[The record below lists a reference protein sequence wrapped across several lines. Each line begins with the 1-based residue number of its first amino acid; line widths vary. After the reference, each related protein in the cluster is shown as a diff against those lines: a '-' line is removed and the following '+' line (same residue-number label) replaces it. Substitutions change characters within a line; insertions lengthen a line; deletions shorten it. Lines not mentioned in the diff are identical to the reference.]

1 MAKNLYSLSPERLP
15 KKKAQ
20 DITAGAASISS
31 TPSRNRRS
39 NTLDMKNQS
48 IDQRTLAEAKRN
60 GMSVGD
66 IQKIVDYSE
75 KKDYVGNNI
84 GKDLSSYKATREKL
98 RKAQNLDMGVQEV
111 MSANNTA
118 DIDEKNRI
126 MNKYGINEK
135 EFDDY
140 YSTYEDKQRREAAEK
155 LRKEN
160 EQFAKDHV
168 VLGSL
173 KSLGTN
179 LLSGFEGIANLTALK
194 NEGWQEAL
202 EKKKAEHQRKYNND
216 EQYRNSVKGELN
228 QIFLEGVKPQDKNTK
243 ISTDKDFLMSDATQ
257 SLRQGVSS
265 NIDSNIGKAAYDV
278 GMGVA
283 DQGLQYLLAALTGGS
298 TAVASGLQAGQ
309 VANESAKRSL
319 QNGNSAAQAGTTGL
333 GSAAITYALGK
344 FGADKIIESA
354 TKGAAKNWGAGNI
367 LKNTALSM
375 LGEGIEEGA
384 ENVLANEVDKLA
396 AKRHGGISNQAQMVK
411 DYVEQGYDREE
422 AEKLAQIDRWKEIGQ
437 DALIG
442 GAVGG
447 LLSGAQ
453 YGSARIG
460 ENRSN
465 AVPKI
470 KGEKV
475 NYQKTMDMSVEGA
488 DQLESR
494 THNVPLL
501 EDRGAN
507 DGSVVYGQQTQPTSV
522 GMQNRPLL
530 NDNGNN
536 DGSVIRLNDKTTE
549 TNPGV
554 MYANEPK
561 YTSLDERA
569 LINVRFEELLNSPI
583 ISGLNQ
589 SQTERYR
596 TLKQMQNQGTATPK
610 QLAYIDNIE
619 SNILTQAYIDV
630 QNGYGTRQ
638 EIDYDVNAQT
648 PYSENPDNSYNIYTE
663 PTVNNAL
670 NEQKST
676 PKVEP
681 QIKQTNT
688 QTTKKGG
695 KIEQRI
701 RDIAQSGI
709 NNGLSVDEAMENAYN
724 TVIKEVL
731 GSPSKT
737 AKFHKVFNKVNNE
750 YINNGAYDS
759 NNTQEVKAENRV
771 KQPKQ
776 TNENVKFGTINLNEN
791 VEATPNVQNVE
802 QTTNGTKAPDNFL
815 NQNNDSNYDA
825 QVGDGDIRNRGYYD
839 SVDLPKDF
847 KEQLN
852 EKTYRQLT
860 NASTIKKANETL
872 NSTSD
877 LWELKDKYTK
887 LLNEQDASSV
897 VIGYELT
904 KRFIDEGRQDIAVDV
919 LDDLSKSLSR
929 AGQFTQAAYITALRN
944 DPIAVLYAMNKEI
957 NKINEV
963 GAKKFKD
970 WQDFKLTDEEVSALN
985 NVAPGDTKAIQDITD
1000 SIYSRIA
1007 AEHPHTMWEKFYD
1020 LTKTFMLFNPRTH
1033 IRNIAAN
1040 AISQPVRSATDR
1052 VKAALEIGY
1061 QLFDKNYK
1069 RTSSLTG
1076 GNKITDKIA
1085 NDVFENAVRSNL
1097 ELNGGKYEESG
1108 LSRVQRES
1116 PLWKDNKIIG
1126 EQTNKVTQE
1135 LAKKTTNVLNAL
1147 DRVTGGYLNEKTG
1160 IVDSMKDFS
1169 ENQVTGSNLENLRRF
1184 NYLLLG
1190 EIEDTPFVKQNFVN
1204 SLSNYLAANN
1214 ITSIDDVPQ
1223 EAINLAYD
1231 EALKATFKDD
1241 NALSNTLSTL
1251 KKKMGKVGDVIL
1263 PFTKTPANLAMRG
1276 LEYSPAGFVK
1286 TFNDFANTKK
1296 ANKGTMTNADIS
1308 RFLGD
1313 LSKNITGTGMILL
1326 GYSLAKNGII
1336 TGGYSE
1342 DKNERNWQKLKGYQP
1357 NAFHIGNKYY
1367 TYDWAQ
1373 PSSIPLIIGTAIY
1386 EGMNKMEKEE
1396 ASEYEALTQGAK
1408 SLGQGLINASDAW
1421 FNLSPLQNVA
1431 NILGGGDNASY
1442 GNSSPATNILE
1453 TVAEYPQTLIPSV
1466 LGATARANDT
1476 TIRNTYDSTSYANT
1490 YVNKMKAKIPGLS
1503 KTLPASYDVWGEER
1517 KRGTDEDAFV
1527 SQFIN
1532 PGTLGYYNEANRDV
1546 DNYIDGLYESIK
1558 GNENLKDTQVLPRQA
1573 SNKVTING
1581 EEKKLNNV
1589 EYSLRQKTLGEKQK
1603 ELVRA
1608 FSKVADGLTP
1618 EEQAKA
1624 LDKIYSV
1631 ANADTNSKLYGIEP
1645 DMGKEAKEHFDKGAD
1660 EYARYLKESALTAR
1674 EKAKEEAFIN
1684 KINEEIGTDIS
1695 ASTYKTYKERV
1706 PSLTNNDIKAVE
1718 TLKSKY
1724 DLSSQSKKITALAN
1738 LNATDEEKSRYL
1750 RMMLSDSS
1758 LDSGYVKRGIETLG
1772 EENLYNIY
1780 LYKAIATKYDGKD
1793 NNSLSKKEIEAF
1805 VTDNFDTKEEQ
1816 DTWRYILSNPKK

>member
-1 MAKNLYSLSPERLP
+1 MGTKNLYSLSPERLP

-39 NTLDMKNQS
+39 NTLDMKNQN

-84 GKDLSSYKATREKL
+84 GKDLSSYKATKENL
-98 RKAQNLDMGVQEV
+98 RKAQNLDMGVQDV
-111 MSANNTA
+111 VSANNTA

-140 YSTYEDKQRREAAEK
+140 YSTYEDKQRRETAEK
-155 LRKEN
+155 LRQEN

-243 ISTDKDFLMSDATQ
+243 ISADKDFLMSDATQ

-354 TKGAAKNWGAGNI
+354 TKGAAKNWGAENI

-396 AKRHGGISNQAQMVK
+396 AKRYGGISNQAQMVK
-411 DYVEQGYDREE
+411 DYVDQGYDREE
-422 AEKLAQIDRWKEIGQ
+422 AERLARNDRWKEIGQ

-453 YGSARIG
+453 YGSARIS

-475 NYQKTMDMSVEGA
+475 NYQKPMDMSVDLG
-488 DQLESR
+488 QLESK
-494 THNVPLL
+494 TYNAPLL

-507 DGSVVYGQQTQPTSV
+507 DGSVIILDDS
-522 GMQNRPLL
+522 
-530 NDNGNN
+530 
-536 DGSVIRLNDKTTE
+536 K
-549 TNPGV
+549 NPGV

-561 YTSLDERA
+561 YQSLDETA
-569 LINVRFEELLNSPI
+569 LTNIRTEELLNAPVI
-583 ISGLNQ
+583 DGL
-589 SQTERYR
+589 TKKKTDKYR
-596 TLKQMQNQGTATPK
+596 TSKQRQIEGTATPNEIKYVK
-610 QLAYIDNIE
+610 QVEKGVFDKATD
-619 SNILTQAYIDV
+619 DV
-630 QNGYGTRQ
+630 KNGYGSRQ
-638 EIDYDVNAQT
+638 EIEYDVNAQNNNIAT
-648 PYSENPDNSYNIYTE
+648 NQADINNVVQDIVNNNVRNTQKKVAESVKQSPTNQPNVDNVIPNINQE
-663 PTVNNAL
+663 PTNNVNN
-670 NEQKST
+670 QKV
-676 PKVEP
+676 K
-681 QIKQTNT
+681 
-688 QTTKKGG
+688 
-695 KIEQRI
+695 
-701 RDIAQSGI
+701 
-709 NNGLSVDEAMENAYN
+709 NN
-724 TVIKEVL
+724 K
-731 GSPSKT
+731 P
-737 AKFHKVFNKVNNE
+737 
-750 YINNGAYDS
+750 
-759 NNTQEVKAENRV
+759 
-771 KQPKQ
+771 
-776 TNENVKFGTINLNEN
+776 NENVEFGTINLNEN
-791 VEATPNVQNVE
+791 VEPTPNVQNVE

-825 QVGDGDIRNRGYYD
+825 QVGDGNIRNRGYYD

-957 NKINEV
+957 NKINEA

-1007 AEHPHTMWEKFYD
+1007 AEHPHTKWEKFYD

-1061 QLFDKNYK
+1061 QLFDKNYG
-1069 RTSSLTG
+1069 RTSSLIG
-1076 GNKITDKIA
+1076 GNKTTDKIA
-1085 NDVFENAVRSNL
+1085 NDIFESTIRSNL
-1097 ELNGGKYEESG
+1097 ESNGGKYEESG

-1116 PLWKDNKIIG
+1116 PLWKDNKLIG

-1169 ENQVTGSNLENLRRF
+1169 ENQVTGSTLENLRRF

-1204 SLSNYLAANN
+1204 SLSNYLAAKN

-1251 KKKMGKVGDVIL
+1251 KKKMGKIGDVIL

-1276 LEYSPAGFVK
+1276 FEYSPAGFVK

-1313 LSKNITGTGMILL
+1313 LSKNITGSGMILL
-1326 GYSLAKNGII
+1326 GYSLAKSGII

-1342 DKNERNWQKLKGYQP
+1342 NENERNWQKLKGYQP

-1396 ASEYEALTQGAK
+1396 ASEYEALINGAK

-1421 FNLSPLQNVA
+1421 FNLSPLQSVS
-1431 NILGGGDNASY
+1431 NILGGGENASY
-1442 GNSSPATNILE
+1442 GNTSPATNILK
-1453 TVAEYPQTLIPSV
+1453 TLAEYPQTLIPAVS
-1466 LGATARANDT
+1466 GATARTNDT

-1490 YVNKMKAKIPGLS
+1490 YVNKMKSKIPGLS
-1503 KTLPASYDVWGEER
+1503 KTLPASYDVWGRER

-1532 PGTLGYYNEANRDV
+1532 PGTFGYYNDADSDV

-1624 LDKIYSV
+1624 LDKIYSA
-1631 ANADTNSKLYGIEP
+1631 ANVDTNSKLYGIEP

-1724 DLSSQSKKITALAN
+1724 DLSSQSNKITALAN

-1758 LDSGYVKRGIETLG
+1758 LDAGYVKRGIETLG

>member
-31 TPSRNRRS
+31 TPSRKRRS
-39 NTLDMKNQS
+39 NTLDMKNQN

-84 GKDLSSYKATREKL
+84 GKDLSSYKATRENL

-111 MSANNTA
+111 VSANNTA

-140 YSTYEDKQRREAAEK
+140 YSTYEDKQRRETAEK
-155 LRKEN
+155 LRQEN

-354 TKGAAKNWGAGNI
+354 TKGAAKKWGAENI

-396 AKRHGGISNQAQMVK
+396 AKRYGGISNQAQMVK
-411 DYVEQGYDREE
+411 DYVDQGYDREE
-422 AEKLAQIDRWKEIGQ
+422 AERLARNDRLKEIGQ

-475 NYQKTMDMSVEGA
+475 NYQKPMDMSVDLG
-488 DQLESR
+488 QLESK
-494 THNVPLL
+494 TYNAPLL

-507 DGSVVYGQQTQPTSV
+507 DGSVII
-522 GMQNRPLL
+522 LD
-530 NDNGNN
+530 DN
-536 DGSVIRLNDKTTE
+536 K
-549 TNPGV
+549 NPGV

-561 YTSLDERA
+561 YQSLDETA
-569 LINVRFEELLNSPI
+569 LTNIRTEELLNAPVI
-583 ISGLNQ
+583 DGL
-589 SQTERYR
+589 TKKKTDKYR
-596 TLKQMQNQGTATPK
+596 TSKQRQIEGTATPNEIKYVK
-610 QLAYIDNIE
+610 QVEKGVFAKATD
-619 SNILTQAYIDV
+619 DV
-630 QNGYGTRQ
+630 KNGYGSRQ
-638 EIDYDVNAQT
+638 EIEYDVNAQ
-648 PYSENPDNSYNIYTE
+648 NNNIATNQADINNVVQDI
-663 PTVNNAL
+663 VNN
-670 NEQKST
+670 N
-676 PKVEP
+676 VR
-681 QIKQTNT
+681 NT
-688 QTTKKGG
+688 QKKVAESV
-695 KIEQRI
+695 K
-701 RDIAQSGI
+701 QSPINQPNVDNVIPNINQEPI
-709 NNGLSVDEAMENAYN
+709 NN
-724 TVIKEVL
+724 
-731 GSPSKT
+731 
-737 AKFHKVFNKVNNE
+737 VNNQKVK
-750 YINNGAYDS
+750 NN
-759 NNTQEVKAENRV
+759 K
-771 KQPKQ
+771 P
-776 TNENVKFGTINLNEN
+776 NENVEFSTINLNEN
-791 VEATPNVQNVE
+791 VEPTPNVQNVE
-802 QTTNGTKAPDNFL
+802 QTTNGTKAPTNFL

-825 QVGDGDIRNRGYYD
+825 QVGDGNIRNRGYYD

-887 LLNEQDASSV
+887 LLNEQDASSAV
-897 VIGYELT
+897 VGYELA
-904 KRFIDEGRQDIAVDV
+904 KRFIDEGRQDIAVDIV
-919 LDDLSKSLSR
+919 DELSKSMTR

-957 NKINEV
+957 NKINEA

-985 NVAPGDTKAIQDITD
+985 NVTPGDTKAIQDITD

-1007 AEHPHTMWEKFYD
+1007 AEHPHTKWEKFYD

-1061 QLFDKNYK
+1061 QLFDKNYG
-1069 RTSSLTG
+1069 RTSSLIG
-1076 GNKITDKIA
+1076 GNKTTDKIA
-1085 NDVFENAVRSNL
+1085 NDIFENAVRSDL
-1097 ELNGGKYEESG
+1097 ESNGGKYEESG

-1116 PLWKDNKIIG
+1116 PLWKDNKVIG

-1169 ENQVTGSNLENLRRF
+1169 ENQVTGSTLENLRRF

-1204 SLSNYLAANN
+1204 SLSNYLAAKN

-1251 KKKMGKVGDVIL
+1251 KKKMGKIGDVIL

-1276 LEYSPAGFVK
+1276 FEYSPAGFVK

-1313 LSKNITGTGMILL
+1313 LSKNITGSGMILL

-1386 EGMNKMEKEE
+1386 EGINKMEKEE
-1396 ASEYEALTQGAK
+1396 SSEFEALTQGAK

-1442 GNSSPATNILE
+1442 GNTSPATNILE

-1476 TIRNTYDSTSYANT
+1476 TIRNAYDSTSYANT
-1490 YVNKMKAKIPGLS
+1490 YVNKMKSKIPGLS

-1517 KRGTDEDAFV
+1517 KRGTDEDAVV

-1532 PGTLGYYNEANRDV
+1532 PGTLGYYNEANSDV

-1608 FSKVADGLTP
+1608 FSKVAEGLTP

-1624 LDKIYSV
+1624 LDKIYSA
-1631 ANADTNSKLYGIEP
+1631 ANVDTNSKLYGIEP

-1724 DLSSQSKKITALAN
+1724 DLSSQSKKITALSN
-1738 LNATDEEKSRYL
+1738 INATDEEKSRYL

-1758 LDSGYVKRGIETLG
+1758 LDAGYVQRGIETLG

-1816 DTWRYILSNPKK
+1816 DTWRYILTNPKK

>member
-1 MAKNLYSLSPERLP
+1 MGTKNLYSLSPERLP

-39 NTLDMKNQS
+39 NTLDMKNQN

-84 GKDLSSYKATREKL
+84 GKDLSSYKATKENL
-98 RKAQNLDMGVQEV
+98 RKAQNLDMGVQDV
-111 MSANNTA
+111 VSANNTA

-140 YSTYEDKQRREAAEK
+140 YSTYEDKQRRETAEK
-155 LRKEN
+155 LRQEN

-344 FGADKIIESA
+344 FGADKIIEAA
-354 TKGAAKNWGAGNI
+354 TKGAAKNWGAENI

-384 ENVLANEVDKLA
+384 ENVLANQVDKLA
-396 AKRHGGISNQAQMVK
+396 AKRYGGISNQAQMVK
-411 DYVEQGYDREE
+411 DYVDQGYDREE
-422 AEKLAQIDRWKEIGQ
+422 AERLARNDRLKEIGQ

-453 YGSARIG
+453 YGSARIS

-475 NYQKTMDMSVEGA
+475 NYQKPMDMSVDLG
-488 DQLESR
+488 QLESK
-494 THNVPLL
+494 TYNAPLL

-507 DGSVVYGQQTQPTSV
+507 DGSVIILDDS
-522 GMQNRPLL
+522 
-530 NDNGNN
+530 
-536 DGSVIRLNDKTTE
+536 K
-549 TNPGV
+549 NPGV

-561 YTSLDERA
+561 YQSLDETA
-569 LINVRFEELLNSPI
+569 LTNIRTEELLNAPVI
-583 ISGLNQ
+583 DGL
-589 SQTERYR
+589 TKKKTDKYR
-596 TLKQMQNQGTATPK
+596 TSKQRQIEGTATPNEIKYVK
-610 QLAYIDNIE
+610 QVEKGVFDKATD
-619 SNILTQAYIDV
+619 DV
-630 QNGYGTRQ
+630 KNGYGSRQ
-638 EIDYDVNAQT
+638 EIEYDVNAQ
-648 PYSENPDNSYNIYTE
+648 NNNIATNQADINNVVQDI
-663 PTVNNAL
+663 VNN
-670 NEQKST
+670 N
-676 PKVEP
+676 VR
-681 QIKQTNT
+681 NT
-688 QTTKKGG
+688 QKKVAESV
-695 KIEQRI
+695 K
-701 RDIAQSGI
+701 QSPTNQPNVDNVIPNINQEPI
-709 NNGLSVDEAMENAYN
+709 NN
-724 TVIKEVL
+724 
-731 GSPSKT
+731 
-737 AKFHKVFNKVNNE
+737 VNNQKVK
-750 YINNGAYDS
+750 NN
-759 NNTQEVKAENRV
+759 K
-771 KQPKQ
+771 P
-776 TNENVKFGTINLNEN
+776 NENVEFGTINLNEN
-791 VEATPNVQNVE
+791 VEPTPNVQNVE

-825 QVGDGDIRNRGYYD
+825 QVGDGNIRNRGYYD

-957 NKINEV
+957 NKINEA

-1007 AEHPHTMWEKFYD
+1007 AEHPHTKWEKFYD
-1020 LTKTFMLFNPRTH
+1020 VTKTFMLFNPRTH

-1061 QLFDKNYK
+1061 QLFDKNYG
-1069 RTSSLTG
+1069 RTSSLVG
-1076 GNKITDKIA
+1076 GNKTTDKIA
-1085 NDVFENAVRSNL
+1085 NDIFENAVRSNL
-1097 ELNGGKYEESG
+1097 ESNGGKYEESG

-1116 PLWKDNKIIG
+1116 PLWKDNKVIG

-1169 ENQVTGSNLENLRRF
+1169 ENQVTGSTLENLRRF

-1204 SLSNYLAANN
+1204 SLSNYLAAKN

-1276 LEYSPAGFVK
+1276 FEYSPAGFVK

-1296 ANKGTMTNADIS
+1296 TNKGTMTNADIS

-1313 LSKNITGTGMILL
+1313 LSKNITGSGMILL
-1326 GYSLAKNGII
+1326 GYSLAKSGII

-1342 DKNERNWQKLKGYQP
+1342 NENERNWQKLKGYQP

-1421 FNLSPLQNVA
+1421 FNLSPLQSVS
-1431 NILGGGDNASY
+1431 NILGGGENASY
-1442 GNSSPATNILE
+1442 GNTSPATNILK
-1453 TVAEYPQTLIPSV
+1453 TLAEYPQTLIPAVS
-1466 LGATARANDT
+1466 GATARTNDT

-1490 YVNKMKAKIPGLS
+1490 YVNKMKSKIPGLS
-1503 KTLPASYDVWGEER
+1503 KTLPASYDVWGRER

-1532 PGTLGYYNEANRDV
+1532 PGTFGYYNDADSDV

-1608 FSKVADGLTP
+1608 FSKVAEGLTP

-1624 LDKIYSV
+1624 LDKIYSA
-1631 ANADTNSKLYGIEP
+1631 ANVDTNSKLYGIEP

-1724 DLSSQSKKITALAN
+1724 DLSSQSNKITALAN

-1758 LDSGYVKRGIETLG
+1758 LDAGYVKRGIETLG

>member
-15 KKKAQ
+15 KKKTQ

-84 GKDLSSYKATREKL
+84 GKDLSSYKATRENL

-111 MSANNTA
+111 VSANNTA

-140 YSTYEDKQRREAAEK
+140 YSTYEEKQRRETAEK

-243 ISTDKDFLMSDATQ
+243 ISADKDFLMSDATQ

-354 TKGAAKNWGAGNI
+354 TKGAAKNWGAENI

-396 AKRHGGISNQAQMVK
+396 AKGYGGISNQAQMVK
-411 DYVEQGYDREE
+411 DYVDQGYDREE
-422 AEKLAQIDRWKEIGQ
+422 AERLAQNDRWKEIGQ

-460 ENRSN
+460 ENRRN
-465 AVPKI
+465 TVPKI

-475 NYQKTMDMSVEGA
+475 NYQKPMDMSVDLG
-488 DQLESR
+488 QLESR
-494 THNVPLL
+494 TYNAPLL

-507 DGSVVYGQQTQPTSV
+507 DGSVIILDDS
-522 GMQNRPLL
+522 
-530 NDNGNN
+530 
-536 DGSVIRLNDKTTE
+536 K
-549 TNPGV
+549 NPGV

-561 YTSLDERA
+561 YQSLDETA
-569 LINVRFEELLNSPI
+569 LTNIRTEELLNAPVI
-583 ISGLNQ
+583 DGL
-589 SQTERYR
+589 TKKKTDKYR
-596 TLKQMQNQGTATPK
+596 TSKQRQIEGTATPNEIKYVK
-610 QLAYIDNIE
+610 QVEKGVFDKATD
-619 SNILTQAYIDV
+619 DV
-630 QNGYGTRQ
+630 KNGYGSRQ
-638 EIDYDVNAQT
+638 EIEYDVNAQ
-648 PYSENPDNSYNIYTE
+648 NNNIVTNQADINNVAQDI
-663 PTVNNAL
+663 VNN
-670 NEQKST
+670 N
-676 PKVEP
+676 VR
-681 QIKQTNT
+681 N
-688 QTTKKGG
+688 TKKNVAESV
-695 KIEQRI
+695 K
-701 RDIAQSGI
+701 QSPINQPNVDNVIPNINREPI
-709 NNGLSVDEAMENAYN
+709 NN
-724 TVIKEVL
+724 
-731 GSPSKT
+731 
-737 AKFHKVFNKVNNE
+737 VNNQKVK
-750 YINNGAYDS
+750 NN
-759 NNTQEVKAENRV
+759 K
-771 KQPKQ
+771 P
-776 TNENVKFGTINLNEN
+776 NENVEFGTINLNEN
-791 VEATPNVQNVE
+791 VEPTLNVQNVE

-825 QVGDGDIRNRGYYD
+825 QVGDGNIRNRGYYD

-860 NASTIKKANETL
+860 NASTIEKANETL

-877 LWELKDKYTK
+877 LWELKDKYSK
-887 LLNEQDASSV
+887 LLNEQDASSAV
-897 VIGYELT
+897 VGYELA
-904 KRFIDEGRQDIAVDV
+904 KRFIDEGRQDIAVDIV
-919 LDDLSKSLSR
+919 DELSKSMTR

-957 NKINEV
+957 NKINEA

-1007 AEHPHTMWEKFYD
+1007 AEHPHTKWEKFYD
-1020 LTKTFMLFNPRTH
+1020 VTKTFMLFNPRTH

-1061 QLFDKNYK
+1061 QLFDKNYG
-1069 RTSSLTG
+1069 RTSSLIG
-1076 GNKITDKIA
+1076 GNKTTDKIA
-1085 NDVFENAVRSNL
+1085 NDIFENTIRSKL
-1097 ELNGGKYEESG
+1097 ESNGGKYEESG

-1116 PLWKDNKIIG
+1116 PLWKDNKVIG

-1169 ENQVTGSNLENLRRF
+1169 ENQVTGSTLENLRRF

-1204 SLSNYLAANN
+1204 SLSNYLAAKN

-1251 KKKMGKVGDVIL
+1251 KKKMGKIGDVIL

-1276 LEYSPAGFVK
+1276 FEYSPAGFVK

-1313 LSKNITGTGMILL
+1313 LSKNITGSGMILL
-1326 GYSLAKNGII
+1326 GYSLAKSGII

-1342 DKNERNWQKLKGYQP
+1342 NENERNWQKLKGYQP

-1386 EGMNKMEKEE
+1386 EGINKMEKEE
-1396 ASEYEALTQGAK
+1396 SSEYEALTNGVK

-1421 FNLSPLQNVA
+1421 FNLSPLQSVS
-1431 NILGGGDNASY
+1431 NILGGGENASY
-1442 GNSSPATNILE
+1442 GNTSPATNILK
-1453 TVAEYPQTLIPSV
+1453 TLAEYPQALIPSV
-1466 LGATARANDT
+1466 SGATARTNDT
-1476 TIRNTYDSTSYANT
+1476 TIRNTNDSTSYANT

-1503 KTLPASYDVWGEER
+1503 KTLPASYDVWGRER

-1532 PGTLGYYNEANRDV
+1532 PGTFGYYNDADSDV

-1608 FSKVADGLTP
+1608 FSKVAEGLTP

-1624 LDKIYSV
+1624 LDMIYSV

-1724 DLSSQSKKITALAN
+1724 DLSSQSNKITALAN

-1750 RMMLSDSS
+1750 RMMLPDSS

>member
-1 MAKNLYSLSPERLP
+1 MGTKNLYSLSPERLP

-39 NTLDMKNQS
+39 NTLDMKNQN

-84 GKDLSSYKATREKL
+84 GKDLSSYKATRENL
-98 RKAQNLDMGVQEV
+98 RKAQNLDMGVQDV
-111 MSANNTA
+111 VSANNTA

-140 YSTYEDKQRREAAEK
+140 YSTYEDKQRRETAEK
-155 LRKEN
+155 LRQEN

-344 FGADKIIESA
+344 FGADKIIEAA
-354 TKGAAKNWGAGNI
+354 TKGAAKNWGAENI

-384 ENVLANEVDKLA
+384 ENVLANQVDKLA
-396 AKRHGGISNQAQMVK
+396 AKRYGGIPNQAQMVK
-411 DYVEQGYDREE
+411 DYVDQGYDREE
-422 AEKLAQIDRWKEIGQ
+422 AERLARNDRLKEIGQ

-453 YGSARIG
+453 YGSARIS

-475 NYQKTMDMSVEGA
+475 NYQKPMDMSVDLG
-488 DQLESR
+488 QLESK
-494 THNVPLL
+494 TYNAPLL

-507 DGSVVYGQQTQPTSV
+507 DGSVIILDDS
-522 GMQNRPLL
+522 
-530 NDNGNN
+530 
-536 DGSVIRLNDKTTE
+536 K
-549 TNPGV
+549 NPGV

-561 YTSLDERA
+561 YQSLDETA
-569 LINVRFEELLNSPI
+569 LTNIRTEELLNAPVI
-583 ISGLNQ
+583 DGL
-589 SQTERYR
+589 TKKKTDKYR
-596 TLKQMQNQGTATPK
+596 TSKQRQIEGTATPNEIKYVK
-610 QLAYIDNIE
+610 QVEKGVFDKATD
-619 SNILTQAYIDV
+619 DV
-630 QNGYGTRQ
+630 KNGYGSRQ
-638 EIDYDVNAQT
+638 EIEYDVNAQ
-648 PYSENPDNSYNIYTE
+648 NNNIATNQADINNVVQDI
-663 PTVNNAL
+663 VNN
-670 NEQKST
+670 N
-676 PKVEP
+676 VR
-681 QIKQTNT
+681 NT
-688 QTTKKGG
+688 QKKVDESV
-695 KIEQRI
+695 K
-701 RDIAQSGI
+701 QSPTNQPNVDNVIPNINQEPI
-709 NNGLSVDEAMENAYN
+709 NNVSNQ
-724 TVIKEVL
+724 
-731 GSPSKT
+731 
-737 AKFHKVFNKVNNE
+737 KVKNNK
-750 YINNGAYDS
+750 
-759 NNTQEVKAENRV
+759 
-771 KQPKQ
+771 P
-776 TNENVKFGTINLNEN
+776 NENVEFGTIYLNEN
-791 VEATPNVQNVE
+791 VEPTLNVQNVE

-825 QVGDGDIRNRGYYD
+825 QVGDGNIRNRGYYD

-872 NSTSD
+872 NSTSN

-957 NKINEV
+957 NKINEA

-985 NVAPGDTKAIQDITD
+985 NVTPGDTKAIQDITD

-1007 AEHPHTMWEKFYD
+1007 AEHPHTKWEKFYD

-1061 QLFDKNYK
+1061 QLFDKNYG
-1069 RTSSLTG
+1069 RTSSLVG
-1076 GNKITDKIA
+1076 GNKTTDKIA
-1085 NDVFENAVRSNL
+1085 NDIFENAVRSNL
-1097 ELNGGKYEESG
+1097 ESNGGKYEESG

-1116 PLWKDNKIIG
+1116 PLWKDNKVIG

-1147 DRVTGGYLNEKTG
+1147 DRVTGGYLNKKTG

-1204 SLSNYLAANN
+1204 SLSNYLAAKN

-1251 KKKMGKVGDVIL
+1251 KKKMGKIGDVIL

-1276 LEYSPAGFVK
+1276 FEYSPAGFVK

-1313 LSKNITGTGMILL
+1313 LSKNITGSGMILL
-1326 GYSLAKNGII
+1326 GYSLAKSGII

-1342 DKNERNWQKLKGYQP
+1342 NENERNWQKLKGYQP

-1396 ASEYEALTQGAK
+1396 ASEFEALTQGAK

-1421 FNLSPLQNVA
+1421 FNLSPLQSVS
-1431 NILGGGDNASY
+1431 NILGGGENASY
-1442 GNSSPATNILE
+1442 GNTSPATNILK
-1453 TVAEYPQTLIPSV
+1453 TLAEYPQTLIPAVS
-1466 LGATARANDT
+1466 GATARTNDT

-1490 YVNKMKAKIPGLS
+1490 YVNKMKSKIPGLS
-1503 KTLPASYDVWGEER
+1503 KTLPASYDVWGRER

-1532 PGTLGYYNEANRDV
+1532 PGTFGYYNDADSDV

-1558 GNENLKDTQVLPRQA
+1558 ENENLKDTQVLPRQA

-1624 LDKIYSV
+1624 LDKIYSA
-1631 ANADTNSKLYGIEP
+1631 ANVDTNSKLYGIEP

-1660 EYARYLKESALTAR
+1660 EYAKYLKESALTAR

-1724 DLSSQSKKITALAN
+1724 DLSSQSNKITALAN

-1758 LDSGYVKRGIETLG
+1758 LDAGYVKRGIETLG

>member
-1 MAKNLYSLSPERLP
+1 MGTKNLYSLSPERLP

-39 NTLDMKNQS
+39 NTLDMKNQN

-84 GKDLSSYKATREKL
+84 GKDLSSYKATKENL
-98 RKAQNLDMGVQEV
+98 RKAQNLDMGVQDV
-111 MSANNTA
+111 VSANNTA

-140 YSTYEDKQRREAAEK
+140 YSTYEDKQRRETAEK
-155 LRKEN
+155 LRQEN

-344 FGADKIIESA
+344 FGADKIIEAA
-354 TKGAAKNWGAGNI
+354 TKGAAKNWGAENI

-384 ENVLANEVDKLA
+384 ENVLANQVDKLA
-396 AKRHGGISNQAQMVK
+396 AKRYGGISNQAQMVK
-411 DYVEQGYDREE
+411 DYVDQGYDREE
-422 AEKLAQIDRWKEIGQ
+422 AERLARNDRLKEIGQ

-453 YGSARIG
+453 YGSARIS

-475 NYQKTMDMSVEGA
+475 NYQKPMDMSVDLG
-488 DQLESR
+488 QLESK
-494 THNVPLL
+494 TYNAPLL

-507 DGSVVYGQQTQPTSV
+507 DGSVIILDDS
-522 GMQNRPLL
+522 
-530 NDNGNN
+530 
-536 DGSVIRLNDKTTE
+536 K
-549 TNPGV
+549 NPGV

-561 YTSLDERA
+561 YQSLDETA
-569 LINVRFEELLNSPI
+569 LTNIRTEELLNAPVI
-583 ISGLNQ
+583 DGL
-589 SQTERYR
+589 TKKKTDKYR
-596 TLKQMQNQGTATPK
+596 TSKQRQIEGTATPNEIKYVK
-610 QLAYIDNIE
+610 QVEKGVFDKATD
-619 SNILTQAYIDV
+619 DV
-630 QNGYGTRQ
+630 KNGYGSRQ
-638 EIDYDVNAQT
+638 EIEYDVNAQ
-648 PYSENPDNSYNIYTE
+648 NNNIATNQADINNVVQDI
-663 PTVNNAL
+663 VNN
-670 NEQKST
+670 N
-676 PKVEP
+676 VR
-681 QIKQTNT
+681 NT
-688 QTTKKGG
+688 QKKVTESV
-695 KIEQRI
+695 K
-701 RDIAQSGI
+701 QSPTNQPNVDNVIPNINQEPI
-709 NNGLSVDEAMENAYN
+709 NN
-724 TVIKEVL
+724 
-731 GSPSKT
+731 
-737 AKFHKVFNKVNNE
+737 VNNQKVK
-750 YINNGAYDS
+750 NN
-759 NNTQEVKAENRV
+759 K
-771 KQPKQ
+771 P
-776 TNENVKFGTINLNEN
+776 NENVEFGTIYLNEN
-791 VEATPNVQNVE
+791 VEPTLNVQNVE

-825 QVGDGDIRNRGYYD
+825 QVGDGNIRNRGYYD

-957 NKINEV
+957 NKINEA

-1007 AEHPHTMWEKFYD
+1007 AEHPHTKWEKFYD
-1020 LTKTFMLFNPRTH
+1020 VTKTFMLFNPRTH

-1061 QLFDKNYK
+1061 QLFDKNYG
-1069 RTSSLTG
+1069 RTSSLVG

-1085 NDVFENAVRSNL
+1085 NDIFENAVRSNL
-1097 ELNGGKYEESG
+1097 ESNGGKYEESG

-1116 PLWKDNKIIG
+1116 PLWKDNKVIG

-1147 DRVTGGYLNEKTG
+1147 DRVTGGYLNKKTG

-1169 ENQVTGSNLENLRRF
+1169 ENQVTGSTLENLRRF

-1204 SLSNYLAANN
+1204 SLSNYLAAKN

-1251 KKKMGKVGDVIL
+1251 KKKMGKFGDVIL

-1276 LEYSPAGFVK
+1276 FEYSPAGFVK

-1296 ANKGTMTNADIS
+1296 TNKGTMTNADIS

-1313 LSKNITGTGMILL
+1313 LSKNITGSGMILL

-1386 EGMNKMEKEE
+1386 EGINKMEKEE
-1396 ASEYEALTQGAK
+1396 SSEYEALTQGAK

-1421 FNLSPLQNVA
+1421 FNLSPLQSVS
-1431 NILGGGDNASY
+1431 NILGGGENASY
-1442 GNSSPATNILE
+1442 GNTSPATNILK
-1453 TVAEYPQTLIPSV
+1453 TLAEYPQTLIPAVS
-1466 LGATARANDT
+1466 GATARTNDT

-1490 YVNKMKAKIPGLS
+1490 YVNKMKSKIPGLS
-1503 KTLPASYDVWGEER
+1503 KTLPASYDVWGRER

-1532 PGTLGYYNEANRDV
+1532 PGTFGYYNDADSDV

-1624 LDKIYSV
+1624 LDKIYSA
-1631 ANADTNSKLYGIEP
+1631 ANVDTNSKLYGIEP

-1660 EYARYLKESALTAR
+1660 EYAKYLKESALTAR

-1724 DLSSQSKKITALAN
+1724 DLSSQSNKITALAN

-1758 LDSGYVKRGIETLG
+1758 LDAGYVKRGIETLG

-1816 DTWRYILSNPKK
+1816 DTWRYILTNPKK

>member
-1 MAKNLYSLSPERLP
+1 MGTKNLYSLSPERLP

-39 NTLDMKNQS
+39 NTLDMKNQN

-84 GKDLSSYKATREKL
+84 GKDLSSYKATKENL
-98 RKAQNLDMGVQEV
+98 RKAQNLDMGVQDV
-111 MSANNTA
+111 VSANNTA

-140 YSTYEDKQRREAAEK
+140 YSTYEDKQRRETAEK
-155 LRKEN
+155 LRQEN

-344 FGADKIIESA
+344 FGADKIIEAA
-354 TKGAAKNWGAGNI
+354 TKGAAKNWGAENI

-384 ENVLANEVDKLA
+384 ENVLANQVDKLA
-396 AKRHGGISNQAQMVK
+396 AKRYGGISNQAQMVK
-411 DYVEQGYDREE
+411 DYVDQGYDREE
-422 AEKLAQIDRWKEIGQ
+422 AERLARNDRLKEIGQ

-453 YGSARIG
+453 YGSARIS

-475 NYQKTMDMSVEGA
+475 NYQKPMDMSVDLG
-488 DQLESR
+488 QLESK
-494 THNVPLL
+494 TYNAPLL

-507 DGSVVYGQQTQPTSV
+507 DGSVIILDDS
-522 GMQNRPLL
+522 
-530 NDNGNN
+530 
-536 DGSVIRLNDKTTE
+536 K
-549 TNPGV
+549 NPGV

-561 YTSLDERA
+561 YQSLDETA
-569 LINVRFEELLNSPI
+569 LTNIRTEELLNAPVI
-583 ISGLNQ
+583 DGL
-589 SQTERYR
+589 TKKKTDKYR
-596 TLKQMQNQGTATPK
+596 TSKQRQIEGTATPNEIKYVK
-610 QLAYIDNIE
+610 QVEKGVFDKATD
-619 SNILTQAYIDV
+619 DV
-630 QNGYGTRQ
+630 KNGYGSRQ
-638 EIDYDVNAQT
+638 EIEYDVNAQNNNIAT
-648 PYSENPDNSYNIYTE
+648 NQADINNVVQDIVNNNVRNTQKKVAESVKQSPTNQPNVDNVIPNINQE
-663 PTVNNAL
+663 PTNNVNN
-670 NEQKST
+670 QKV
-676 PKVEP
+676 K
-681 QIKQTNT
+681 
-688 QTTKKGG
+688 
-695 KIEQRI
+695 
-701 RDIAQSGI
+701 
-709 NNGLSVDEAMENAYN
+709 NN
-724 TVIKEVL
+724 K
-731 GSPSKT
+731 P
-737 AKFHKVFNKVNNE
+737 
-750 YINNGAYDS
+750 
-759 NNTQEVKAENRV
+759 
-771 KQPKQ
+771 
-776 TNENVKFGTINLNEN
+776 NENVEFGTINLNEN
-791 VEATPNVQNVE
+791 VEPTPNVQNVE

-825 QVGDGDIRNRGYYD
+825 QVGDGNIRNRGYYD

-957 NKINEV
+957 NKINEA

-1007 AEHPHTMWEKFYD
+1007 AEHPHTKWEKFYD

-1061 QLFDKNYK
+1061 QLFDKNYG
-1069 RTSSLTG
+1069 RTSSLVG
-1076 GNKITDKIA
+1076 GNKTTDKIA
-1085 NDVFENAVRSNL
+1085 NDIFESTIRSNL

-1116 PLWKDNKIIG
+1116 PLWKDNKLIG

-1169 ENQVTGSNLENLRRF
+1169 ENQVTGSTLENLRRF

-1204 SLSNYLAANN
+1204 SLSNYLAAKN

-1251 KKKMGKVGDVIL
+1251 KKKMGKIGDVIL

-1276 LEYSPAGFVK
+1276 FEYSPAGFVK

-1296 ANKGTMTNADIS
+1296 TNKGTMTNADIS

-1313 LSKNITGTGMILL
+1313 LSKNITGSGMILL
-1326 GYSLAKNGII
+1326 GYSLAKSGII

-1342 DKNERNWQKLKGYQP
+1342 NENERNWQKLKGYQP

-1421 FNLSPLQNVA
+1421 FNLSPLQSVS
-1431 NILGGGDNASY
+1431 NILGGGENASY
-1442 GNSSPATNILE
+1442 GNTSPATNILK
-1453 TVAEYPQTLIPSV
+1453 TLAEYPQTLIPAVS
-1466 LGATARANDT
+1466 GATARTNDT

-1490 YVNKMKAKIPGLS
+1490 YVNKMKSKIPGLS
-1503 KTLPASYDVWGEER
+1503 KTLPASYDVWGRER

-1532 PGTLGYYNEANRDV
+1532 PGTFGYYNDADSDV

-1624 LDKIYSV
+1624 LDNIYSA
-1631 ANADTNSKLYGIEP
+1631 ANVDTNSKLYGIEP

-1724 DLSSQSKKITALAN
+1724 DLSNQSKKITALAN

-1758 LDSGYVKRGIETLG
+1758 LDAGYVKRGIETLG

>member
-31 TPSRNRRS
+31 TPSRNRREES
-39 NTLDMKNQS
+39 TATKS
-48 IDQRTLAEAKRN
+48 TAT
-60 GMSVGD
+60 
-66 IQKIVDYSE
+66 
-75 KKDYVGNNI
+75 I
-84 GKDLSSYKATREKL
+84 GKKVTNNPITDKILKMARAKGIDKDTLIKMQREADIYELKEDMGTYRDTKKKQASYG
-98 RKAQNLDMGVQEV
+98 NLDMGVEEV
-111 MSANNTA
+111 VDTGKKDAEKQKKQLMTRYGVSSDDFDKSYKEYDNTKTR
-118 DIDEKNRI
+118 EELRKN
-126 MNKYGINEK
+126 NEK
-135 EFDDY
+135 SKAY
-140 YSTYEDKQRREAAEK
+140 
-155 LRKEN
+155 
-160 EQFAKDHV
+160 AKAHP

-173 KSLGTN
+173 SSVGKK
-179 LLSGFEGIANLTALK
+179 LLTPFEGIANEVASLQGGNLDTENDFIMSNSA
-194 NEGWQEAL
+194 NASREGA
-202 EKKKAEHQRKYNND
+202 
-216 EQYRNSVKGELN
+216 
-228 QIFLEGVKPQDKNTK
+228 
-243 ISTDKDFLMSDATQ
+243 KDNIKSD
-257 SLRQGVSS
+257 
-265 NIDSNIGKAAYDV
+265 IGKTAYDIGMSGADMLAQLAV
-278 GMGVA
+278 GATTG
-283 DQGLQYLLAALTGGS
+283 GGS
-298 TAVASGLQAGQ
+298 TLMGAMQGSQTANDMMKQSIDNGNSSLQAG
-309 VANESAKRSL
+309 V
-319 QNGNSAAQAGTTGL
+319 TGL
-333 GSAAITYALGK
+333 ASGALGALMAK
-344 FGADKIIESA
+344 GGLDVATSKIKPRNVAQNVAKGTVVEGLEETLENVADNLIDKGASKLFGGTSNEEASINRYINQGMTTEEAKNQYSSDRKRELLTDALAGGLFGGIAGGVEGVRLNNSLNNAQSGKVNSVVKDLINGESNAQSNVNNEANIQPVSENTVNEQVVENIIE
-354 TKGAAKNWGAGNI
+354 
-367 LKNTALSM
+367 
-375 LGEGIEEGA
+375 
-384 ENVLANEVDKLA
+384 
-396 AKRHGGISNQAQMVK
+396 
-411 DYVEQGYDREE
+411 
-422 AEKLAQIDRWKEIGQ
+422 
-437 DALIG
+437 
-442 GAVGG
+442 
-447 LLSGAQ
+447 
-453 YGSARIG
+453 
-460 ENRSN
+460 
-465 AVPKI
+465 
-470 KGEKV
+470 
-475 NYQKTMDMSVEGA
+475 
-488 DQLESR
+488 
-494 THNVPLL
+494 
-501 EDRGAN
+501 
-507 DGSVVYGQQTQPTSV
+507 
-522 GMQNRPLL
+522 
-530 NDNGNN
+530 
-536 DGSVIRLNDKTTE
+536 
-549 TNPGV
+549 
-554 MYANEPK
+554 
-561 YTSLDERA
+561 
-569 LINVRFEELLNSPI
+569 
-583 ISGLNQ
+583 
-589 SQTERYR
+589 
-596 TLKQMQNQGTATPK
+596 
-610 QLAYIDNIE
+610 
-619 SNILTQAYIDV
+619 
-630 QNGYGTRQ
+630 
-638 EIDYDVNAQT
+638 
-648 PYSENPDNSYNIYTE
+648 
-663 PTVNNAL
+663 
-670 NEQKST
+670 
-676 PKVEP
+676 PKVENAVNEP
-681 QIKQTNT
+681 
-688 QTTKKGG
+688 
-695 KIEQRI
+695 
-701 RDIAQSGI
+701 I
-709 NNGLSVDEAMENAYN
+709 NQQN
-724 TVIKEVL
+724 
-731 GSPSKT
+731 
-737 AKFHKVFNKVNNE
+737 
-750 YINNGAYDS
+750 
-759 NNTQEVKAENRV
+759 
-771 KQPKQ
+771 
-776 TNENVKFGTINLNEN
+776 N
-791 VEATPNVQNVE
+791 VEPTANVQNVE

-815 NQNNDSNYDA
+815 NHNNDNNYDA

-887 LLNEQDASSV
+887 LLNEQDASSAV
-897 VIGYELT
+897 VGYELA
-904 KRFIDEGRQDIAVDV
+904 KRFIDEGRQDIAVDIV
-919 LDDLSKSLSR
+919 DELSKSMTR

-1007 AEHPHTMWEKFYD
+1007 TDYPHTKWEKFYD
-1020 LTKTFMLFNPRTH
+1020 VTKTFMLFNPRTH

-1069 RTSSLTG
+1069 RTSSLIG
-1076 GNKITDKIA
+1076 GNKTTDKIA
-1085 NDVFENAVRSNL
+1085 NDIFESTVRSEL
-1097 ELNGGKYEESG
+1097 ESNSGKYEESG

-1116 PLWKDNKIIG
+1116 PLWKDNKVIG
-1126 EQTNKVTQE
+1126 EQINKVTKE

-1204 SLSNYLAANN
+1204 SLSNYLAAKN

-1251 KKKMGKVGDVIL
+1251 KKKMGKFGDVIL

-1276 LEYSPAGFVK
+1276 FEYSPAGFVK

-1313 LSKNITGTGMILL
+1313 LSKNITGSGMILL

-1386 EGMNKMEKEE
+1386 EGINKMEKEE
-1396 ASEYEALTQGAK
+1396 SSEYEALTQGAK

-1431 NILGGGDNASY
+1431 NILGGGENASY
-1442 GNSSPATNILE
+1442 GNTSPATNILQ
-1453 TVAEYPQTLIPSV
+1453 TLAEYPQTLIPSV

-1476 TIRNTYDSTSYANT
+1476 TIRNAYDSTSYANT

-1503 KTLPASYDVWGEER
+1503 KTLPASYDVWGRER
-1517 KRGTDEDAFV
+1517 KRGTDEDAVF

-1532 PGTLGYYNEANRDV
+1532 PGTFGYYNDADSDV

-1608 FSKVADGLTP
+1608 FIKVADGLTP

-1624 LDKIYSV
+1624 LDKIYSA
-1631 ANADTNSKLYGIEP
+1631 ANVDTNSKLYGIEP

-1724 DLSSQSKKITALAN
+1724 DLSSQSKKIAALTN

-1750 RMMLSDSS
+1750 RMMLSDNS
-1758 LDSGYVKRGIETLG
+1758 LDSGYVQRGIETLG
-1772 EENLYNIY
+1772 EENLYTIY
-1780 LYKAIATKYDGKD
+1780 LYKKIATNYDGGVG
-1793 NNSLSKKEIEAF
+1793 AF
-1805 VTDNFDTKEEQ
+1805 ITDNFDTKEEQ
-1816 DTWRYILSNPKK
+1816 DTWRYILTNPKK

>member
-1 MAKNLYSLSPERLP
+1 MGTKNLYSLSPERLP

-39 NTLDMKNQS
+39 NTLDMKNQN

-84 GKDLSSYKATREKL
+84 GKDLSSYKATKENL
-98 RKAQNLDMGVQEV
+98 RKAQNLDMGVQDV
-111 MSANNTA
+111 VSANNTA

-140 YSTYEDKQRREAAEK
+140 YSTYEDKQRRETAEK
-155 LRKEN
+155 LRQEN

-344 FGADKIIESA
+344 FGADKIIEAA
-354 TKGAAKNWGAGNI
+354 TKGAAKNWGAENI

-384 ENVLANEVDKLA
+384 ENVLANQVDKLA
-396 AKRHGGISNQAQMVK
+396 AKRYGGISNQAQMVK
-411 DYVEQGYDREE
+411 DYVDQGYDREE
-422 AEKLAQIDRWKEIGQ
+422 AERLARNDRLKEIGQ

-453 YGSARIG
+453 YGSARIS

-475 NYQKTMDMSVEGA
+475 NYQKPMDMSVDLG
-488 DQLESR
+488 QLESK
-494 THNVPLL
+494 TYNAPLL

-507 DGSVVYGQQTQPTSV
+507 DGSVIILDDS
-522 GMQNRPLL
+522 
-530 NDNGNN
+530 
-536 DGSVIRLNDKTTE
+536 K
-549 TNPGV
+549 NPGV

-561 YTSLDERA
+561 YQSLDETA
-569 LINVRFEELLNSPI
+569 LTNIRTEELLNAPVI
-583 ISGLNQ
+583 DGL
-589 SQTERYR
+589 TKKKTDKYR
-596 TLKQMQNQGTATPK
+596 TSKQRQIEGTATPNEIKYVK
-610 QLAYIDNIE
+610 QVEKGVFDKATD
-619 SNILTQAYIDV
+619 DV
-630 QNGYGTRQ
+630 KNGYGSRQ
-638 EIDYDVNAQT
+638 EIEYDVNAQ
-648 PYSENPDNSYNIYTE
+648 NNNIATNQADINNVVQDI
-663 PTVNNAL
+663 VNN
-670 NEQKST
+670 N
-676 PKVEP
+676 VR
-681 QIKQTNT
+681 NT
-688 QTTKKGG
+688 QKKVAESV
-695 KIEQRI
+695 K
-701 RDIAQSGI
+701 QSPTNQPNVDNVIPNINQEPI
-709 NNGLSVDEAMENAYN
+709 NN
-724 TVIKEVL
+724 
-731 GSPSKT
+731 
-737 AKFHKVFNKVNNE
+737 VNNQKVK
-750 YINNGAYDS
+750 NN
-759 NNTQEVKAENRV
+759 K
-771 KQPKQ
+771 P
-776 TNENVKFGTINLNEN
+776 NENVEFGTINLNEN
-791 VEATPNVQNVE
+791 VEPTPNVQNVE

-825 QVGDGDIRNRGYYD
+825 QVGDGNIRNRGYYD

-957 NKINEV
+957 NKINEA

-1007 AEHPHTMWEKFYD
+1007 AEHPHTKWEKFYD
-1020 LTKTFMLFNPRTH
+1020 VTKTFMLFNPRTH

-1061 QLFDKNYK
+1061 QLFDKNYG
-1069 RTSSLTG
+1069 RTSSLVG
-1076 GNKITDKIA
+1076 GNKTTDKIA
-1085 NDVFENAVRSNL
+1085 NDIFENAVRSNL
-1097 ELNGGKYEESG
+1097 ESNGGKYEESG

-1116 PLWKDNKIIG
+1116 PLWKDNKVIG

-1169 ENQVTGSNLENLRRF
+1169 ENQVTGSTLENLRRF

-1204 SLSNYLAANN
+1204 SLSNYLAAKN

-1251 KKKMGKVGDVIL
+1251 KKKMGKIGDVIL

-1276 LEYSPAGFVK
+1276 FEYSPAGFVK

-1313 LSKNITGTGMILL
+1313 LSKNITGSGMILL
-1326 GYSLAKNGII
+1326 GYSLAKSGII

-1342 DKNERNWQKLKGYQP
+1342 NENERNWQKLKGYQP

-1421 FNLSPLQNVA
+1421 FNLSPLQSVS
-1431 NILGGGDNASY
+1431 NILGGGENASY
-1442 GNSSPATNILE
+1442 GNTSPATNILK
-1453 TVAEYPQTLIPSV
+1453 TLAEYPQTLIPAVS
-1466 LGATARANDT
+1466 GATARTNDT

-1490 YVNKMKAKIPGLS
+1490 YVNKMKSKIPGLS
-1503 KTLPASYDVWGEER
+1503 KTLPASYDVWGRER

-1532 PGTLGYYNEANRDV
+1532 PGTFGYYNDADSDV

-1624 LDKIYSV
+1624 LDKIYSA
-1631 ANADTNSKLYGIEP
+1631 ANVDTNSKLYGIEP

-1660 EYARYLKESALTAR
+1660 EYAKYLKESALTAR

-1724 DLSSQSKKITALAN
+1724 DLSSQSNKITALAN

-1758 LDSGYVKRGIETLG
+1758 LDAGYVKRGIETLG

>member
-1 MAKNLYSLSPERLP
+1 MGTKNLYSLSPERLP

-39 NTLDMKNQS
+39 NTLDMKNQN

-84 GKDLSSYKATREKL
+84 GKDLSSYKATKENL
-98 RKAQNLDMGVQEV
+98 RKAQNLDMGVQDV
-111 MSANNTA
+111 VSANNTA

-140 YSTYEDKQRREAAEK
+140 YSTYEDKQRRETAEK
-155 LRKEN
+155 LRQEN

-344 FGADKIIESA
+344 FGADKIIEAA
-354 TKGAAKNWGAGNI
+354 TKGAAKNWGAENI

-384 ENVLANEVDKLA
+384 ENVLANQVDKLA
-396 AKRHGGISNQAQMVK
+396 AKRYGGISNQAQMVK
-411 DYVEQGYDREE
+411 DYVDQGYDREE
-422 AEKLAQIDRWKEIGQ
+422 AERLARNDRLKEIGQ

-453 YGSARIG
+453 YGSARIS

-475 NYQKTMDMSVEGA
+475 NYQKPMDMSVDLG
-488 DQLESR
+488 QLESK
-494 THNVPLL
+494 TYNAPLL

-507 DGSVVYGQQTQPTSV
+507 DGSVIILDDS
-522 GMQNRPLL
+522 
-530 NDNGNN
+530 
-536 DGSVIRLNDKTTE
+536 K
-549 TNPGV
+549 NPGV

-561 YTSLDERA
+561 YQSLDETA
-569 LINVRFEELLNSPI
+569 LTNIRTEELLNAPVI
-583 ISGLNQ
+583 DGL
-589 SQTERYR
+589 TKKKTDKYR
-596 TLKQMQNQGTATPK
+596 TSKQRQIEGTATPNEIKYVK
-610 QLAYIDNIE
+610 QVEKGVFDKATD
-619 SNILTQAYIDV
+619 DV
-630 QNGYGTRQ
+630 KNGYGSRQ
-638 EIDYDVNAQT
+638 EIEYDVNAQ
-648 PYSENPDNSYNIYTE
+648 NNNIATNQADINNVVQDI
-663 PTVNNAL
+663 VNN
-670 NEQKST
+670 N
-676 PKVEP
+676 VR
-681 QIKQTNT
+681 NT
-688 QTTKKGG
+688 QKKVAESV
-695 KIEQRI
+695 K
-701 RDIAQSGI
+701 QSPTNQPNVDNVIPNINQEPI
-709 NNGLSVDEAMENAYN
+709 NN
-724 TVIKEVL
+724 
-731 GSPSKT
+731 
-737 AKFHKVFNKVNNE
+737 VNNQKVK
-750 YINNGAYDS
+750 NN
-759 NNTQEVKAENRV
+759 K
-771 KQPKQ
+771 P
-776 TNENVKFGTINLNEN
+776 NENVEFGTINLNEN
-791 VEATPNVQNVE
+791 VEPTPNVQNVE

-825 QVGDGDIRNRGYYD
+825 QVGDGNIRNRGYYD

-957 NKINEV
+957 NKINEA

-1007 AEHPHTMWEKFYD
+1007 AEHPHTKWEKFYD
-1020 LTKTFMLFNPRTH
+1020 VTKTFMLFNPRTH

-1061 QLFDKNYK
+1061 QLFDKNYG
-1069 RTSSLTG
+1069 RTSSLVG
-1076 GNKITDKIA
+1076 GNKTTDKIA
-1085 NDVFENAVRSNL
+1085 NDIFENAVRSNL
-1097 ELNGGKYEESG
+1097 ESNGGKYEESG

-1116 PLWKDNKIIG
+1116 PLWKDNKVIG

-1169 ENQVTGSNLENLRRF
+1169 ENQVTGSTLENLRRF

-1204 SLSNYLAANN
+1204 SLSNYLAAKN

-1276 LEYSPAGFVK
+1276 FEYSPAGFVK

-1313 LSKNITGTGMILL
+1313 LSKNITGSGMILL
-1326 GYSLAKNGII
+1326 GYSLAKSGII

-1342 DKNERNWQKLKGYQP
+1342 NENERNWQKLKGYQP

-1421 FNLSPLQNVA
+1421 FNLSPLQSVS
-1431 NILGGGDNASY
+1431 NILGGGENASY
-1442 GNSSPATNILE
+1442 GNTSPATNILK
-1453 TVAEYPQTLIPSV
+1453 TLAEYPQTLIPAVS
-1466 LGATARANDT
+1466 GATARTNDT

-1490 YVNKMKAKIPGLS
+1490 YVNKMKSKIPGLS
-1503 KTLPASYDVWGEER
+1503 KTLPASYDVWGRER

-1532 PGTLGYYNEANRDV
+1532 PGTFGYYNDADSDV

-1608 FSKVADGLTP
+1608 FSKVAEGLTP

-1624 LDKIYSV
+1624 LDKIYSA
-1631 ANADTNSKLYGIEP
+1631 ANVDTNSKLYGIEP

-1724 DLSSQSKKITALAN
+1724 DLSSQSNKITALAN

-1758 LDSGYVKRGIETLG
+1758 LDAGYVKRGIETLG

>member
-1 MAKNLYSLSPERLP
+1 MGTKNLYSLSPERLP

-39 NTLDMKNQS
+39 NTLDMKNQN

-84 GKDLSSYKATREKL
+84 GKDLSSYKATKENL
-98 RKAQNLDMGVQEV
+98 RKAQNLDMGVQDV
-111 MSANNTA
+111 VSANNTA

-140 YSTYEDKQRREAAEK
+140 YSTYEDKQRRETAEK
-155 LRKEN
+155 LRQEN

-344 FGADKIIESA
+344 FGADKIIEAA
-354 TKGAAKNWGAGNI
+354 TKGAAKNWGAENI

-384 ENVLANEVDKLA
+384 ENVLANQVDKLA
-396 AKRHGGISNQAQMVK
+396 AKRYGGISNQAQMVK
-411 DYVEQGYDREE
+411 DYVDQGYDREE
-422 AEKLAQIDRWKEIGQ
+422 AERLARNDRLKEIGQ

-453 YGSARIG
+453 YGSARIS

-475 NYQKTMDMSVEGA
+475 NYQKPMDMSVDLG
-488 DQLESR
+488 QLESK
-494 THNVPLL
+494 TYNAPLL

-507 DGSVVYGQQTQPTSV
+507 DGSVIILDDS
-522 GMQNRPLL
+522 
-530 NDNGNN
+530 
-536 DGSVIRLNDKTTE
+536 K
-549 TNPGV
+549 NPGV

-561 YTSLDERA
+561 YQSLDETA
-569 LINVRFEELLNSPI
+569 LTNIRTEELLNAPVI
-583 ISGLNQ
+583 DGL
-589 SQTERYR
+589 TKKKTDKYR
-596 TLKQMQNQGTATPK
+596 TSKQRQIEGTATPNEIKYVK
-610 QLAYIDNIE
+610 QVEKGVFDKATD
-619 SNILTQAYIDV
+619 DV
-630 QNGYGTRQ
+630 KNGYGSRQ
-638 EIDYDVNAQT
+638 EIEYDVNAQNNNIAT
-648 PYSENPDNSYNIYTE
+648 NQADINNVVQDIVNNNVRNTQKKVAESVKQSPTNQPNVDNVIPNINQE
-663 PTVNNAL
+663 PTNNVNN
-670 NEQKST
+670 QKV
-676 PKVEP
+676 K
-681 QIKQTNT
+681 
-688 QTTKKGG
+688 
-695 KIEQRI
+695 
-701 RDIAQSGI
+701 
-709 NNGLSVDEAMENAYN
+709 NN
-724 TVIKEVL
+724 K
-731 GSPSKT
+731 P
-737 AKFHKVFNKVNNE
+737 
-750 YINNGAYDS
+750 
-759 NNTQEVKAENRV
+759 
-771 KQPKQ
+771 
-776 TNENVKFGTINLNEN
+776 NENVEFGTINLNEN
-791 VEATPNVQNVE
+791 VEPTLNVQNVE
-802 QTTNGTKAPDNFL
+802 QTTNGTKAPTNFL

-825 QVGDGDIRNRGYYD
+825 QVGDGNIRNRGYYD

-957 NKINEV
+957 NKINEA

-1007 AEHPHTMWEKFYD
+1007 AEHPHTKWEKFYD
-1020 LTKTFMLFNPRTH
+1020 VTKTFMLFNPRTH

-1061 QLFDKNYK
+1061 QLFDKNYG
-1069 RTSSLTG
+1069 RTSSLVG
-1076 GNKITDKIA
+1076 GNKTTDKIA
-1085 NDVFENAVRSNL
+1085 NDIFENAVRSNL
-1097 ELNGGKYEESG
+1097 ESNGGKYEESG

-1116 PLWKDNKIIG
+1116 PLWKDNKLIG

-1169 ENQVTGSNLENLRRF
+1169 ENQVTGSTLENLRRF

-1204 SLSNYLAANN
+1204 SLSNYLAAKN

-1276 LEYSPAGFVK
+1276 FEYSPAGFVK

-1296 ANKGTMTNADIS
+1296 TNKGTMTNADIS

-1313 LSKNITGTGMILL
+1313 LSKNITGSGMILL
-1326 GYSLAKNGII
+1326 GYSLAKSGII

-1342 DKNERNWQKLKGYQP
+1342 NENERNWQKLKGYQP

-1421 FNLSPLQNVA
+1421 FNLSPLQSVS
-1431 NILGGGDNASY
+1431 NILGGGENASY
-1442 GNSSPATNILE
+1442 GNTSPATNILK
-1453 TVAEYPQTLIPSV
+1453 TLAEYPQTLIPAVS
-1466 LGATARANDT
+1466 GATARTNDT

-1490 YVNKMKAKIPGLS
+1490 YVNKMKSKIPGLS
-1503 KTLPASYDVWGEER
+1503 KTLPASYDVWGRER

-1532 PGTLGYYNEANRDV
+1532 PGTFGYYNDADSDV

-1608 FSKVADGLTP
+1608 FSKVAEGLTP

-1624 LDKIYSV
+1624 LDKIYSA
-1631 ANADTNSKLYGIEP
+1631 ANVDTNSKLYGIEP

-1660 EYARYLKESALTAR
+1660 EYAKYLKESALTAR

-1724 DLSSQSKKITALAN
+1724 DLSSQSNKITALAN

-1758 LDSGYVKRGIETLG
+1758 LDAGYVKRGIETLG

>member
-1 MAKNLYSLSPERLP
+1 MGTKNLYSLSPERLP

-39 NTLDMKNQS
+39 NTLDMKNQN

-84 GKDLSSYKATREKL
+84 GKDLSSYKATKENL
-98 RKAQNLDMGVQEV
+98 RKAQNLDMGVQDV
-111 MSANNTA
+111 VSANNTA

-140 YSTYEDKQRREAAEK
+140 YSTYEDKQRRETAEK
-155 LRKEN
+155 LRQEN

-344 FGADKIIESA
+344 FGADKIIEAA
-354 TKGAAKNWGAGNI
+354 TKGAAKNWGAENI

-384 ENVLANEVDKLA
+384 ENVLANQVDKLA
-396 AKRHGGISNQAQMVK
+396 AKRYGGISNQAQMVK
-411 DYVEQGYDREE
+411 DYVDQGYDREE
-422 AEKLAQIDRWKEIGQ
+422 AERLARNDRLKEIGQ

-453 YGSARIG
+453 YGSARIS

-475 NYQKTMDMSVEGA
+475 NYQKPMDMSVDLG
-488 DQLESR
+488 QLESK
-494 THNVPLL
+494 TYNAPLL

-507 DGSVVYGQQTQPTSV
+507 DGSVIILDDS
-522 GMQNRPLL
+522 
-530 NDNGNN
+530 
-536 DGSVIRLNDKTTE
+536 K
-549 TNPGV
+549 NPGV

-561 YTSLDERA
+561 YQSLDETA
-569 LINVRFEELLNSPI
+569 LTNIRTEELLNAPVI
-583 ISGLNQ
+583 DGL
-589 SQTERYR
+589 TKKKTDKYR
-596 TLKQMQNQGTATPK
+596 TSKQRQIEGTATPNEIKYVK
-610 QLAYIDNIE
+610 QVEKGVFDKATD
-619 SNILTQAYIDV
+619 DV
-630 QNGYGTRQ
+630 KNGYGSRQ
-638 EIDYDVNAQT
+638 EIEYDVNAQNNNIAT
-648 PYSENPDNSYNIYTE
+648 NQADINNVVQDIVNNNVRNTQKKVAESVKQSPTNQPNVDNVIPNINQE
-663 PTVNNAL
+663 PTNNVNN
-670 NEQKST
+670 QKV
-676 PKVEP
+676 K
-681 QIKQTNT
+681 
-688 QTTKKGG
+688 
-695 KIEQRI
+695 
-701 RDIAQSGI
+701 
-709 NNGLSVDEAMENAYN
+709 NN
-724 TVIKEVL
+724 K
-731 GSPSKT
+731 P
-737 AKFHKVFNKVNNE
+737 
-750 YINNGAYDS
+750 
-759 NNTQEVKAENRV
+759 
-771 KQPKQ
+771 
-776 TNENVKFGTINLNEN
+776 NENVEFGTINLNEN
-791 VEATPNVQNVE
+791 VEPTPNVQNVE

-825 QVGDGDIRNRGYYD
+825 QVGDGNIRNRGYYD

-957 NKINEV
+957 NKINEA

-1007 AEHPHTMWEKFYD
+1007 AEHPHTKWEKFYD

-1061 QLFDKNYK
+1061 QLFDKNYG
-1069 RTSSLTG
+1069 RTSSLVG
-1076 GNKITDKIA
+1076 GNKTTDKIA
-1085 NDVFENAVRSNL
+1085 NDIFESTIRSNL

-1116 PLWKDNKIIG
+1116 PLWKDNKLIG

-1204 SLSNYLAANN
+1204 SLSNYLAAKN

-1251 KKKMGKVGDVIL
+1251 KKKMGKIGDVIL

-1276 LEYSPAGFVK
+1276 FEYSPAGFVK

-1296 ANKGTMTNADIS
+1296 TNKGTMTNADIS

-1313 LSKNITGTGMILL
+1313 LSKNITGSGMILL
-1326 GYSLAKNGII
+1326 GYSLAKSGII

-1342 DKNERNWQKLKGYQP
+1342 NENERNWQKLKGYQP

-1421 FNLSPLQNVA
+1421 FNLSPLQSVS
-1431 NILGGGDNASY
+1431 NILGGGENASY
-1442 GNSSPATNILE
+1442 GNTSPATNILK
-1453 TVAEYPQTLIPSV
+1453 TLAEYPQTLIPAVS
-1466 LGATARANDT
+1466 GATARTNDT

-1490 YVNKMKAKIPGLS
+1490 YVNKMKSKIPGLS
-1503 KTLPASYDVWGEER
+1503 KTLPASYDVWGRER

-1532 PGTLGYYNEANRDV
+1532 PGTFGYYNDADSDV

-1624 LDKIYSV
+1624 LDNIYSA
-1631 ANADTNSKLYGIEP
+1631 ANVDTNSKLYGIEP

-1724 DLSSQSKKITALAN
+1724 DLSNQSKKITALAN

-1758 LDSGYVKRGIETLG
+1758 LDAGYVKRGIETLG

>member
-31 TPSRNRRS
+31 TPSRNRREES
-39 NTLDMKNQS
+39 TATKS
-48 IDQRTLAEAKRN
+48 TAT
-60 GMSVGD
+60 
-66 IQKIVDYSE
+66 
-75 KKDYVGNNI
+75 I
-84 GKDLSSYKATREKL
+84 GKKVTNNPITDKILNMARAKGIDKDTLIKMQREADIYELKEDMGTYRDTKKKQASYG
-98 RKAQNLDMGVQEV
+98 NLDMGVEEV
-111 MSANNTA
+111 VDTGKKDAEKQKKQLMTRYGVSSADFDKSYKEYDDTKTR
-118 DIDEKNRI
+118 EELRKN
-126 MNKYGINEK
+126 NEK
-135 EFDDY
+135 SKAY
-140 YSTYEDKQRREAAEK
+140 
-155 LRKEN
+155 
-160 EQFAKDHV
+160 AKAHP

-173 KSLGTN
+173 SSVGKK
-179 LLSGFEGIANLTALK
+179 LLTPFEGIANEVASLQGGNLDTENDFIMSNSANASREGAKDNIKSDIGKTAYDIGMSGADMLAQLAVGAATGGGSTLMGAMQGSQTANDMMK
-194 NEGWQEAL
+194 QSIDNGNSSLQAGATGLASGAL
-202 EKKKAEHQRKYNND
+202 GALMAKGGLDVATSKIKP
-216 EQYRNSVKGELN
+216 RNVAQNVVKGTVVEGLEETLENVADNLIDKGASKLFGGTSNEEASINRYINQGMTKEEAENQYSSDRKRELLTDALAGGLFGG
-228 QIFLEGVKPQDKNTK
+228 IAGGVEGVKLNNSLNNAQSGKVN
-243 ISTDKDFLMSDATQ
+243 SVVKDL
-257 SLRQGVSS
+257 
-265 NIDSNIGKAAYDV
+265 I
-278 GMGVA
+278 
-283 DQGLQYLLAALTGGS
+283 
-298 TAVASGLQAGQ
+298 
-309 VANESAKRSL
+309 
-319 QNGNSAAQAGTTGL
+319 NGEPNAQPTV
-333 GSAAITYALGK
+333 
-344 FGADKIIESA
+344 E
-354 TKGAAKNWGAGNI
+354 N
-367 LKNTALSM
+367 
-375 LGEGIEEGA
+375 GIQPIA
-384 ENVLANEVDKLA
+384 EN
-396 AKRHGGISNQAQMVK
+396 
-411 DYVEQGYDREE
+411 
-422 AEKLAQIDRWKEIGQ
+422 
-437 DALIG
+437 
-442 GAVGG
+442 
-447 LLSGAQ
+447 
-453 YGSARIG
+453 
-460 ENRSN
+460 
-465 AVPKI
+465 
-470 KGEKV
+470 
-475 NYQKTMDMSVEGA
+475 
-488 DQLESR
+488 
-494 THNVPLL
+494 
-501 EDRGAN
+501 
-507 DGSVVYGQQTQPTSV
+507 
-522 GMQNRPLL
+522 
-530 NDNGNN
+530 
-536 DGSVIRLNDKTTE
+536 
-549 TNPGV
+549 
-554 MYANEPK
+554 
-561 YTSLDERA
+561 
-569 LINVRFEELLNSPI
+569 
-583 ISGLNQ
+583 
-589 SQTERYR
+589 
-596 TLKQMQNQGTATPK
+596 
-610 QLAYIDNIE
+610 
-619 SNILTQAYIDV
+619 
-630 QNGYGTRQ
+630 
-638 EIDYDVNAQT
+638 
-648 PYSENPDNSYNIYTE
+648 
-663 PTVNNAL
+663 TVN
-670 NEQKST
+670 EQVVENIVE
-676 PKVEP
+676 PKVENAVNEP
-681 QIKQTNT
+681 
-688 QTTKKGG
+688 
-695 KIEQRI
+695 
-701 RDIAQSGI
+701 I
-709 NNGLSVDEAMENAYN
+709 NQQN
-724 TVIKEVL
+724 
-731 GSPSKT
+731 
-737 AKFHKVFNKVNNE
+737 
-750 YINNGAYDS
+750 
-759 NNTQEVKAENRV
+759 
-771 KQPKQ
+771 
-776 TNENVKFGTINLNEN
+776 N
-791 VEATPNVQNVE
+791 VEPTPNVQNVE
-802 QTTNGTKAPDNFL
+802 QTTNGTKAPTNFL

-825 QVGDGDIRNRGYYD
+825 QVGDGNIRNRGYYD

-860 NASTIKKANETL
+860 NASTIEKANETL

-887 LLNEQDASSV
+887 LLNEQDASSAV
-897 VIGYELT
+897 VGYELA
-904 KRFIDEGRQDIAVDV
+904 KRFIDEGRQDIAVDIV
-919 LDDLSKSLSR
+919 DELSKSMTR

-957 NKINEV
+957 NKINEA

-985 NVAPGDTKAIQDITD
+985 NVAPGDTKSIQDITD

-1007 AEHPHTMWEKFYD
+1007 AEHPHTKWEKFYD

-1069 RTSSLTG
+1069 RTSSLIG
-1076 GNKITDKIA
+1076 GNKTTDKIA
-1085 NDVFENAVRSNL
+1085 NDIFESTIRSNL
-1097 ELNGGKYEESG
+1097 ESNGGKYEESG

-1116 PLWKDNKIIG
+1116 PLWKDNKVIG

-1169 ENQVTGSNLENLRRF
+1169 ENQVTGSTLENLRRF

-1204 SLSNYLAANN
+1204 SLSNYLAAKN

-1251 KKKMGKVGDVIL
+1251 KKKMGKIGDVIL

-1276 LEYSPAGFVK
+1276 FEYSPAGFVK

-1326 GYSLAKNGII
+1326 GYSLAKSGII

-1396 ASEYEALTQGAK
+1396 ASEFEALTQGAK

-1503 KTLPASYDVWGEER
+1503 KTLPASYDVWGRER
-1517 KRGTDEDAFV
+1517 KRGTDEDAVV

-1532 PGTLGYYNEANRDV
+1532 PGTFGYYNDANSDI

-1631 ANADTNSKLYGIEP
+1631 ANADTNSKLYGIEL

-1674 EKAKEEAFIN
+1674 EKAEEEAFIN
-1684 KINEEIGTDIS
+1684 KINDEIGTDIS

-1724 DLSSQSKKITALAN
+1724 DLSNQSKKIAALTN

-1750 RMMLSDSS
+1750 RMMLPDSS
-1758 LDSGYVKRGIETLG
+1758 LDSGYVQRGIETLG
-1772 EENLYNIY
+1772 EENLYTIY
-1780 LYKAIATKYDGKD
+1780 LYKKIATNYDGGVG
-1793 NNSLSKKEIEAF
+1793 AF
-1805 VTDNFDTKEEQ
+1805 ITDNFDTKEEQ
-1816 DTWRYILSNPKK
+1816 DTWRYILTNPKK

>member
-31 TPSRNRRS
+31 TPSRNRREES
-39 NTLDMKNQS
+39 TATKS
-48 IDQRTLAEAKRN
+48 TAT
-60 GMSVGD
+60 
-66 IQKIVDYSE
+66 
-75 KKDYVGNNI
+75 I
-84 GKDLSSYKATREKL
+84 GKKVTNNPITDKILKMARAKGIDKDTLIKMQREADIYELKEDMGTYRDTKKKQASYG
-98 RKAQNLDMGVQEV
+98 NLDMGVEEV
-111 MSANNTA
+111 VDTGKKDAEKQKKQLMTRYGVSSDDFDKSYKEYDNTKTR
-118 DIDEKNRI
+118 EELRKN
-126 MNKYGINEK
+126 NEK
-135 EFDDY
+135 SKAY
-140 YSTYEDKQRREAAEK
+140 
-155 LRKEN
+155 
-160 EQFAKDHV
+160 AKAHP

-173 KSLGTN
+173 SSVGKK
-179 LLSGFEGIANLTALK
+179 LLTPFEGIANEVASLQGGNLDTENDFIMSNSA
-194 NEGWQEAL
+194 NASREGA
-202 EKKKAEHQRKYNND
+202 
-216 EQYRNSVKGELN
+216 
-228 QIFLEGVKPQDKNTK
+228 
-243 ISTDKDFLMSDATQ
+243 KDNIKSD
-257 SLRQGVSS
+257 
-265 NIDSNIGKAAYDV
+265 IGKTAYDIGMSGADMLAQLAV
-278 GMGVA
+278 GATTG
-283 DQGLQYLLAALTGGS
+283 GGS
-298 TAVASGLQAGQ
+298 TLMGAMQGSQTANDMMKQSIDNGNSSLQAG
-309 VANESAKRSL
+309 V
-319 QNGNSAAQAGTTGL
+319 TGL
-333 GSAAITYALGK
+333 ASGALGALMAK
-344 FGADKIIESA
+344 GGLDVATSKIKPRNVAQNVAKGTVVEGLEETLENVADNLIDKGASKLFGGTSNEEASINRYINQGMTTEEAKNQYSSDRKRELLTDALAGGLFGGIAGGVEGVRLNNSLNNAQSGKVNSVVKDLINGESNAQSNVNNEANIQPVSENKVNEQVVENIIE
-354 TKGAAKNWGAGNI
+354 
-367 LKNTALSM
+367 
-375 LGEGIEEGA
+375 
-384 ENVLANEVDKLA
+384 
-396 AKRHGGISNQAQMVK
+396 
-411 DYVEQGYDREE
+411 
-422 AEKLAQIDRWKEIGQ
+422 
-437 DALIG
+437 
-442 GAVGG
+442 
-447 LLSGAQ
+447 
-453 YGSARIG
+453 
-460 ENRSN
+460 
-465 AVPKI
+465 
-470 KGEKV
+470 
-475 NYQKTMDMSVEGA
+475 
-488 DQLESR
+488 
-494 THNVPLL
+494 
-501 EDRGAN
+501 
-507 DGSVVYGQQTQPTSV
+507 
-522 GMQNRPLL
+522 
-530 NDNGNN
+530 
-536 DGSVIRLNDKTTE
+536 
-549 TNPGV
+549 
-554 MYANEPK
+554 
-561 YTSLDERA
+561 
-569 LINVRFEELLNSPI
+569 
-583 ISGLNQ
+583 
-589 SQTERYR
+589 
-596 TLKQMQNQGTATPK
+596 
-610 QLAYIDNIE
+610 
-619 SNILTQAYIDV
+619 
-630 QNGYGTRQ
+630 
-638 EIDYDVNAQT
+638 
-648 PYSENPDNSYNIYTE
+648 
-663 PTVNNAL
+663 
-670 NEQKST
+670 
-676 PKVEP
+676 PKVENAVNEP
-681 QIKQTNT
+681 
-688 QTTKKGG
+688 
-695 KIEQRI
+695 
-701 RDIAQSGI
+701 I
-709 NNGLSVDEAMENAYN
+709 NQQN
-724 TVIKEVL
+724 
-731 GSPSKT
+731 
-737 AKFHKVFNKVNNE
+737 
-750 YINNGAYDS
+750 
-759 NNTQEVKAENRV
+759 
-771 KQPKQ
+771 
-776 TNENVKFGTINLNEN
+776 N
-791 VEATPNVQNVE
+791 VEPTPNVQNVE
-802 QTTNGTKAPDNFL
+802 QTTNGTKAPTNFL

-825 QVGDGDIRNRGYYD
+825 QVGDGNIRNRGYYD

-887 LLNEQDASSV
+887 LLNEQDASSAV
-897 VIGYELT
+897 VGYELA
-904 KRFIDEGRQDIAVDV
+904 KRFIDEGRQDIAVDIV
-919 LDDLSKSLSR
+919 DELSKSMTR

-1007 AEHPHTMWEKFYD
+1007 TDYPHTKWEKFYD
-1020 LTKTFMLFNPRTH
+1020 VTKTFMLFNPRTH

-1069 RTSSLTG
+1069 RTSSLIG
-1076 GNKITDKIA
+1076 GNKTTDKIA
-1085 NDVFENAVRSNL
+1085 NDIFESTVRSEL
-1097 ELNGGKYEESG
+1097 ESNSGKYEESG

-1116 PLWKDNKIIG
+1116 PLWKDNKVIG
-1126 EQTNKVTQE
+1126 EQINKVTKE

-1204 SLSNYLAANN
+1204 SLSNYLAAKN

-1251 KKKMGKVGDVIL
+1251 KKKMGKFGDVIL

-1276 LEYSPAGFVK
+1276 FEYSPAGFVK

-1313 LSKNITGTGMILL
+1313 LSKNITGSGMILL

-1386 EGMNKMEKEE
+1386 EGINKMEKEE
-1396 ASEYEALTQGAK
+1396 ASEFEALTQGAK

-1421 FNLSPLQNVA
+1421 FNLSPLQNVS
-1431 NILGGGDNASY
+1431 NILGGGENASY
-1442 GNSSPATNILE
+1442 GNTSPATNILE
-1453 TVAEYPQTLIPSV
+1453 TVVEYPQTLIPSV

-1476 TIRNTYDSTSYANT
+1476 TIRNAYDSTSYANT

-1503 KTLPASYDVWGEER
+1503 KTLPASYDVWGRER
-1517 KRGTDEDAFV
+1517 KRGTDEDAVF

-1532 PGTLGYYNEANRDV
+1532 PGTLGYYNEANSDI

-1608 FSKVADGLTP
+1608 FIKVADGLTP

-1624 LDKIYSV
+1624 LDKIYSA
-1631 ANADTNSKLYGIEP
+1631 ANVDTNSKLYGIEP

-1724 DLSSQSKKITALAN
+1724 DLSNQSKKIAALTN

-1750 RMMLSDSS
+1750 RMMLSDNS
-1758 LDSGYVKRGIETLG
+1758 LDSGYVQRGIETLG
-1772 EENLYNIY
+1772 EENLYTIY
-1780 LYKAIATKYDGKD
+1780 LYKKIATNYDGGVG
-1793 NNSLSKKEIEAF
+1793 AF
-1805 VTDNFDTKEEQ
+1805 ITDNFDTKEEQ
-1816 DTWRYILSNPKK
+1816 DTWRYILTNPKK

>member
-1 MAKNLYSLSPERLP
+1 MGTKNLYSLSPERLP

-31 TPSRNRRS
+31 TPARNRREES
-39 NTLDMKNQS
+39 TA
-48 IDQRTLAEAKRN
+48 T
-60 GMSVGD
+60 
-66 IQKIVDYSE
+66 
-75 KKDYVGNNI
+75 I
-84 GKDLSSYKATREKL
+84 GKKVTNNPITDKILNMARAKGIDKDTLIKMQREADIYELKENMGAYRDTKKKQASYG
-98 RKAQNLDMGVQEV
+98 NLDMGVEEV
-111 MSANNTA
+111 VDTGKKDA
-118 DIDEKNRI
+118 EKQKKQLMTR
-126 MNKYGINEK
+126 YGVSSDDFDKSYKEYDDTKTREELRKKNEK
-135 EFDDY
+135 SKAY
-140 YSTYEDKQRREAAEK
+140 
-155 LRKEN
+155 
-160 EQFAKDHV
+160 AKAHP

-173 KSLGTN
+173 SSVGKK
-179 LLSGFEGIANLTALK
+179 LLTPFEGIANEVASLQGGNLDTEKDFIMSNSANVSREGAKDNIKSDIGKTAYDIGMSGADMLAQLAVGAATGGGSTLMGAMQGSQTANDMMKQSIDNGNSSLQAGATGLASGALGALMAKGGLDVATSKIKPRNVAQSVAKGTVVEGLEETLENVADNLIDKGASKLFGGTSNKEASINRYINQGMTKEEAENQYSSDRKRELLTDALA
-194 NEGWQEAL
+194 GGLFGGIAGG
-202 EKKKAEHQRKYNND
+202 
-216 EQYRNSVKGELN
+216 V
-228 QIFLEGVKPQDKNTK
+228 EGVKLNN
-243 ISTDKDFLMSDATQ
+243 
-257 SLRQGVSS
+257 SL
-265 NIDSNIGKAAYDV
+265 
-278 GMGVA
+278 
-283 DQGLQYLLAALTGGS
+283 
-298 TAVASGLQAGQ
+298 
-309 VANESAKRSL
+309 
-319 QNGNSAAQAGTTGL
+319 
-333 GSAAITYALGK
+333 
-344 FGADKIIESA
+344 
-354 TKGAAKNWGAGNI
+354 
-367 LKNTALSM
+367 
-375 LGEGIEEGA
+375 
-384 ENVLANEVDKLA
+384 
-396 AKRHGGISNQAQMVK
+396 
-411 DYVEQGYDREE
+411 
-422 AEKLAQIDRWKEIGQ
+422 
-437 DALIG
+437 
-442 GAVGG
+442 
-447 LLSGAQ
+447 
-453 YGSARIG
+453 
-460 ENRSN
+460 
-465 AVPKI
+465 
-470 KGEKV
+470 
-475 NYQKTMDMSVEGA
+475 
-488 DQLESR
+488 
-494 THNVPLL
+494 
-501 EDRGAN
+501 
-507 DGSVVYGQQTQPTSV
+507 
-522 GMQNRPLL
+522 
-530 NDNGNN
+530 NN
-536 DGSVIRLNDKTTE
+536 
-549 TNPGV
+549 
-554 MYANEPK
+554 
-561 YTSLDERA
+561 
-569 LINVRFEELLNSPI
+569 
-583 ISGLNQ
+583 
-589 SQTERYR
+589 
-596 TLKQMQNQGTATPK
+596 
-610 QLAYIDNIE
+610 
-619 SNILTQAYIDV
+619 
-630 QNGYGTRQ
+630 
-638 EIDYDVNAQT
+638 
-648 PYSENPDNSYNIYTE
+648 
-663 PTVNNAL
+663 
-670 NEQKST
+670 
-676 PKVEP
+676 
-681 QIKQTNT
+681 
-688 QTTKKGG
+688 
-695 KIEQRI
+695 
-701 RDIAQSGI
+701 AQSGKVNSVVKDLI
-709 NNGLSVDEAMENAYN
+709 NGKPNAQPTVENGIQPIAENTQNNAVNEQVIENIIEPKVNQTAEN
-724 TVIKEVL
+724 TV
-731 GSPSKT
+731 
-737 AKFHKVFNKVNNE
+737 NE
-750 YINNGAYDS
+750 PIN
-759 NNTQEVKAENRV
+759 
-771 KQPKQ
+771 QP
-776 TNENVKFGTINLNEN
+776 NN
-791 VEATPNVQNVE
+791 VESTPNVQNVE

-825 QVGDGDIRNRGYYD
+825 QVGDGNIRNRGYYD

-957 NKINEV
+957 NKINEA

-1007 AEHPHTMWEKFYD
+1007 AEHPHTKWEKFYD
-1020 LTKTFMLFNPRTH
+1020 VTKTFMLFNPRTH

-1061 QLFDKNYK
+1061 QLFDKNYG
-1069 RTSSLTG
+1069 RTSSLVG
-1076 GNKITDKIA
+1076 GNKTTDKIA
-1085 NDVFENAVRSNL
+1085 NDIFENAVRSNL
-1097 ELNGGKYEESG
+1097 ESNGGKYEESG

-1116 PLWKDNKIIG
+1116 PLWKDNKLIG

-1169 ENQVTGSNLENLRRF
+1169 ENQVTGSTLENLRRF

-1204 SLSNYLAANN
+1204 SLSNYLAAKN

-1276 LEYSPAGFVK
+1276 FEYSPAGFVK

-1313 LSKNITGTGMILL
+1313 LSKNITGSGMILL
-1326 GYSLAKNGII
+1326 GYSLAKSGII

-1342 DKNERNWQKLKGYQP
+1342 NENERNWQKLKGYQP

-1421 FNLSPLQNVA
+1421 FNLSPLQSVS

-1442 GNSSPATNILE
+1442 GNTSPATNILK
-1453 TVAEYPQTLIPSV
+1453 TLAEYPQTLIPAVS
-1466 LGATARANDT
+1466 GATARTNDT

-1490 YVNKMKAKIPGLS
+1490 YVNKMKSKIPGLS
-1503 KTLPASYDVWGEER
+1503 KTLPASYDVWGRER

-1532 PGTLGYYNEANRDV
+1532 PGTFGYYNDADSDV

-1608 FSKVADGLTP
+1608 FSKVAEGLTP

-1624 LDKIYSV
+1624 LDKIYSA
-1631 ANADTNSKLYGIEP
+1631 ANVDTNSKLYGIEP
-1645 DMGKEAKEHFDKGAD
+1645 DMSKEAKEHFDKGAD

-1724 DLSSQSKKITALAN
+1724 DLSSQSNKITALAN

-1758 LDSGYVKRGIETLG
+1758 LDAGYVKRGIETLG

>member
-1 MAKNLYSLSPERLP
+1 MGTKNLYSLSPERLP

-39 NTLDMKNQS
+39 NTLDMKNQN

-84 GKDLSSYKATREKL
+84 GKDLSSYKATKENL
-98 RKAQNLDMGVQEV
+98 RKAQNLDMGVQDV
-111 MSANNTA
+111 VSANNTA

-140 YSTYEDKQRREAAEK
+140 YSTYEDKQRRETAEK
-155 LRKEN
+155 LRQEN

-344 FGADKIIESA
+344 FGADKIIEAA
-354 TKGAAKNWGAGNI
+354 TKGAAKNWGAENI

-384 ENVLANEVDKLA
+384 ENVLANQVDKLA
-396 AKRHGGISNQAQMVK
+396 AKRYGGISNQAQMVK
-411 DYVEQGYDREE
+411 DYVDQGYDREE
-422 AEKLAQIDRWKEIGQ
+422 AERLARNDRLKEIGQ

-453 YGSARIG
+453 YGSARIS

-475 NYQKTMDMSVEGA
+475 NYQKPMDMSVDLG
-488 DQLESR
+488 QLESK
-494 THNVPLL
+494 TYNAPLL

-507 DGSVVYGQQTQPTSV
+507 DGSVIILDDS
-522 GMQNRPLL
+522 
-530 NDNGNN
+530 
-536 DGSVIRLNDKTTE
+536 K
-549 TNPGV
+549 NPGV

-561 YTSLDERA
+561 YQSLDETA
-569 LINVRFEELLNSPI
+569 LTNIRTEELLNAPVI
-583 ISGLNQ
+583 DGL
-589 SQTERYR
+589 TKKKTDKYR
-596 TLKQMQNQGTATPK
+596 TSKQRQIEGTATPNEIK
-610 QLAYIDNIE
+610 YVKKVEKGVFDKATD
-619 SNILTQAYIDV
+619 DV
-630 QNGYGTRQ
+630 KNGYGSRQ
-638 EIDYDVNAQT
+638 EIEYDVNAQ
-648 PYSENPDNSYNIYTE
+648 NNNIATNQADINNVVQDI
-663 PTVNNAL
+663 VNN
-670 NEQKST
+670 N
-676 PKVEP
+676 VR
-681 QIKQTNT
+681 NT
-688 QTTKKGG
+688 QKKVDESV
-695 KIEQRI
+695 K
-701 RDIAQSGI
+701 QSPTNQPNVDNVIPNINQEPI
-709 NNGLSVDEAMENAYN
+709 NN
-724 TVIKEVL
+724 
-731 GSPSKT
+731 
-737 AKFHKVFNKVNNE
+737 VNNQKVK
-750 YINNGAYDS
+750 NN
-759 NNTQEVKAENRV
+759 K
-771 KQPKQ
+771 P
-776 TNENVKFGTINLNEN
+776 NENVEFGTINLNEN
-791 VEATPNVQNVE
+791 VEPTPNVQNVE

-825 QVGDGDIRNRGYYD
+825 QVGDGNIRNRGYYD

-957 NKINEV
+957 NKINEA

-1007 AEHPHTMWEKFYD
+1007 AEHPHTKWEKFYD
-1020 LTKTFMLFNPRTH
+1020 VTKTFMLFNPRTH

-1061 QLFDKNYK
+1061 QLFDKNYG
-1069 RTSSLTG
+1069 RTSSLVG
-1076 GNKITDKIA
+1076 GNKTTDKIA
-1085 NDVFENAVRSNL
+1085 NDIFENAVRSNL
-1097 ELNGGKYEESG
+1097 ESNGGKYEESG

-1116 PLWKDNKIIG
+1116 PLWKDNKVIG

-1169 ENQVTGSNLENLRRF
+1169 ENQVTGSTLENLRRF

-1204 SLSNYLAANN
+1204 SLSNYLAAKN

-1251 KKKMGKVGDVIL
+1251 KKKMGKIGDVIL

-1276 LEYSPAGFVK
+1276 FEYSPAGFVK

-1296 ANKGTMTNADIS
+1296 TNKGTMTNADIS

-1313 LSKNITGTGMILL
+1313 LSKNITGSGMILL
-1326 GYSLAKNGII
+1326 GYSLAKSGII

-1342 DKNERNWQKLKGYQP
+1342 NENERNWQKLKGYQP

-1421 FNLSPLQNVA
+1421 FNLSPLQSVS
-1431 NILGGGDNASY
+1431 NILGGGENASY
-1442 GNSSPATNILE
+1442 GNTSPATNILE

-1466 LGATARANDT
+1466 SGATARTNDT

-1490 YVNKMKAKIPGLS
+1490 YVNKMKSKIPGLS
-1503 KTLPASYDVWGEER
+1503 KTLPASYDVWGRER

-1532 PGTLGYYNEANRDV
+1532 PGTFGYYNDADSDV

-1624 LDKIYSV
+1624 LDKIYSA
-1631 ANADTNSKLYGIEP
+1631 ANVDTNSKLYGIEP

-1660 EYARYLKESALTAR
+1660 EYAKYLKESALTAR

-1724 DLSSQSKKITALAN
+1724 DLSSQSNKITALAN

-1758 LDSGYVKRGIETLG
+1758 LDAGYVKRGIETLG

>member
-31 TPSRNRRS
+31 TPSRNRREES
-39 NTLDMKNQS
+39 TATKS
-48 IDQRTLAEAKRN
+48 TAT
-60 GMSVGD
+60 
-66 IQKIVDYSE
+66 
-75 KKDYVGNNI
+75 I
-84 GKDLSSYKATREKL
+84 GKKVTNNPITDKILKMARAKGIDKDTLIKMQREADIYELKEDMGTYRDTKKKQASYG
-98 RKAQNLDMGVQEV
+98 NLDMGVEEV
-111 MSANNTA
+111 VDTGKKDAEKQKKQLMTRYGVSSDDFDKSYKEYDNTKTR
-118 DIDEKNRI
+118 EELRKN
-126 MNKYGINEK
+126 NEK
-135 EFDDY
+135 SKAY
-140 YSTYEDKQRREAAEK
+140 
-155 LRKEN
+155 
-160 EQFAKDHV
+160 AKAHP

-173 KSLGTN
+173 ASVGKK
-179 LLSGFEGIANLTALK
+179 LLTPFEGIANEVASLQGGNLDTENDFIMSNSA
-194 NEGWQEAL
+194 NASREGA
-202 EKKKAEHQRKYNND
+202 
-216 EQYRNSVKGELN
+216 
-228 QIFLEGVKPQDKNTK
+228 
-243 ISTDKDFLMSDATQ
+243 KDNIKSD
-257 SLRQGVSS
+257 
-265 NIDSNIGKAAYDV
+265 IGKTAYDIGMSGADMLAQLAV
-278 GMGVA
+278 G
-283 DQGLQYLLAALTGGS
+283 AATGGGS
-298 TAVASGLQAGQ
+298 TLMGAMQGSQTANDMMKQSIDNGNSSLQAG
-309 VANESAKRSL
+309 V
-319 QNGNSAAQAGTTGL
+319 TGL
-333 GSAAITYALGK
+333 ASGALGALMAK
-344 FGADKIIESA
+344 GGLDVATSKIKPRNVAQNVAKGTVVEGLEETLENVADNLIDKGASKLFGGTSNEEASINRYINQGMTKEEAKNQYSSDRKRELLTDALAGGLFGGIAGGVEGVRLNNSLNNAQSGKVNSVVKDLINGESNAQSNVNNEANIQPVSENTVNEQVVENIIE
-354 TKGAAKNWGAGNI
+354 
-367 LKNTALSM
+367 
-375 LGEGIEEGA
+375 
-384 ENVLANEVDKLA
+384 
-396 AKRHGGISNQAQMVK
+396 
-411 DYVEQGYDREE
+411 
-422 AEKLAQIDRWKEIGQ
+422 
-437 DALIG
+437 
-442 GAVGG
+442 
-447 LLSGAQ
+447 
-453 YGSARIG
+453 
-460 ENRSN
+460 
-465 AVPKI
+465 
-470 KGEKV
+470 
-475 NYQKTMDMSVEGA
+475 
-488 DQLESR
+488 
-494 THNVPLL
+494 
-501 EDRGAN
+501 
-507 DGSVVYGQQTQPTSV
+507 
-522 GMQNRPLL
+522 
-530 NDNGNN
+530 
-536 DGSVIRLNDKTTE
+536 
-549 TNPGV
+549 
-554 MYANEPK
+554 
-561 YTSLDERA
+561 
-569 LINVRFEELLNSPI
+569 
-583 ISGLNQ
+583 
-589 SQTERYR
+589 
-596 TLKQMQNQGTATPK
+596 
-610 QLAYIDNIE
+610 
-619 SNILTQAYIDV
+619 
-630 QNGYGTRQ
+630 
-638 EIDYDVNAQT
+638 
-648 PYSENPDNSYNIYTE
+648 
-663 PTVNNAL
+663 
-670 NEQKST
+670 
-676 PKVEP
+676 PKVENAVNEP
-681 QIKQTNT
+681 
-688 QTTKKGG
+688 
-695 KIEQRI
+695 
-701 RDIAQSGI
+701 I
-709 NNGLSVDEAMENAYN
+709 NQ
-724 TVIKEVL
+724 
-731 GSPSKT
+731 P
-737 AKFHKVFNKVNNE
+737 NNE
-750 YINNGAYDS
+750 P
-759 NNTQEVKAENRV
+759 TQ
-771 KQPKQ
+771 
-776 TNENVKFGTINLNEN
+776 
-791 VEATPNVQNVE
+791 NVQNVE
-802 QTTNGTKAPDNFL
+802 QTTNGTKAPTNFL

-887 LLNEQDASSV
+887 LLNEQDASSAV
-897 VIGYELT
+897 VGYELA
-904 KRFIDEGRQDIAVDV
+904 KRFIDEGRQDIAVDIV
-919 LDDLSKSLSR
+919 DELSKSMTR

-1007 AEHPHTMWEKFYD
+1007 TDYPHTKWEKFYD
-1020 LTKTFMLFNPRTH
+1020 VTKTFMLFNPRTH

-1069 RTSSLTG
+1069 RTSSLIG
-1076 GNKITDKIA
+1076 GNKTTDKIA
-1085 NDVFENAVRSNL
+1085 NDIFESTVRSEL
-1097 ELNGGKYEESG
+1097 ESNSGKYEESG

-1116 PLWKDNKIIG
+1116 PLWKDNKVIG
-1126 EQTNKVTQE
+1126 EQINKVTKE

-1204 SLSNYLAANN
+1204 SLSNYLAAKN

-1251 KKKMGKVGDVIL
+1251 KKKMGKIGDVIL

-1276 LEYSPAGFVK
+1276 FEYSPAGFVK

-1313 LSKNITGTGMILL
+1313 LSKNITGSGMILL

-1386 EGMNKMEKEE
+1386 EGINKMEKEE
-1396 ASEYEALTQGAK
+1396 SSEYEALTQGAK

-1421 FNLSPLQNVA
+1421 FNISPLQSVS
-1431 NILGGGDNASY
+1431 NILGGGENASY
-1442 GNSSPATNILE
+1442 GNTSPATNILQ
-1453 TVAEYPQTLIPSV
+1453 TLAEYPQTLIPAVS
-1466 LGATARANDT
+1466 GATARSNDT
-1476 TIRNTYDSTSYANT
+1476 TIRNAYDSTSYANT

-1503 KTLPASYDVWGEER
+1503 KTLPASYDVWGRER
-1517 KRGTDEDAFV
+1517 KRGTDEDAVF

-1532 PGTLGYYNEANRDV
+1532 PGTFGYYNDADSDV

-1608 FSKVADGLTP
+1608 FIKVADGLTP

-1624 LDKIYSV
+1624 LDKIYSA
-1631 ANADTNSKLYGIEP
+1631 ANVDTNSKLYGIEP

-1724 DLSSQSKKITALAN
+1724 DLSSQSNKITALAN

-1750 RMMLSDSS
+1750 RMMLPDSS
-1758 LDSGYVKRGIETLG
+1758 LDAGYVKRGIETLG

-1805 VTDNFDTKEEQ
+1805 ITDNFDTKEEQ
-1816 DTWRYILSNPKK
+1816 DTWRYILTNPKK

>member
-1 MAKNLYSLSPERLP
+1 MGTKNLYSLSPERLP

-39 NTLDMKNQS
+39 NTLDMKNQN

-84 GKDLSSYKATREKL
+84 GKDLSSYKATKENL
-98 RKAQNLDMGVQEV
+98 RKAQNLDMGVQDV
-111 MSANNTA
+111 VSANNTA

-140 YSTYEDKQRREAAEK
+140 YSTYEDKQRRETAEK
-155 LRKEN
+155 LRQEN

-344 FGADKIIESA
+344 FGADKIIEAA
-354 TKGAAKNWGAGNI
+354 TKGAAKNWGAENI

-384 ENVLANEVDKLA
+384 ENVLANQVDKLA
-396 AKRHGGISNQAQMVK
+396 AKRYGGISNQAQMVK
-411 DYVEQGYDREE
+411 DYVDQGYDREE
-422 AEKLAQIDRWKEIGQ
+422 AERLARNDRLKEIGQ

-453 YGSARIG
+453 YGSARIS

-475 NYQKTMDMSVEGA
+475 NYQKPMDMSVDLG
-488 DQLESR
+488 QLESK
-494 THNVPLL
+494 TYNAPLL

-507 DGSVVYGQQTQPTSV
+507 DGSVIILDDS
-522 GMQNRPLL
+522 
-530 NDNGNN
+530 
-536 DGSVIRLNDKTTE
+536 K
-549 TNPGV
+549 NPGV

-561 YTSLDERA
+561 YQSLDETA
-569 LINVRFEELLNSPI
+569 LTNIRTEELLNAPVI
-583 ISGLNQ
+583 DGL
-589 SQTERYR
+589 TKKKTDKYR
-596 TLKQMQNQGTATPK
+596 TSKQRQIEGTATPNEIKYVK
-610 QLAYIDNIE
+610 QVEKGVFDKATD
-619 SNILTQAYIDV
+619 DV
-630 QNGYGTRQ
+630 KNGYGSRQ
-638 EIDYDVNAQT
+638 EIEYDVNAQ
-648 PYSENPDNSYNIYTE
+648 NNNIATNQADINNVVQDI
-663 PTVNNAL
+663 VNN
-670 NEQKST
+670 N
-676 PKVEP
+676 VR
-681 QIKQTNT
+681 NT
-688 QTTKKGG
+688 QKKVAESV
-695 KIEQRI
+695 K
-701 RDIAQSGI
+701 QSPTNQPNVDNVIPNINQEPI
-709 NNGLSVDEAMENAYN
+709 NN
-724 TVIKEVL
+724 
-731 GSPSKT
+731 
-737 AKFHKVFNKVNNE
+737 VNNQKVK
-750 YINNGAYDS
+750 NN
-759 NNTQEVKAENRV
+759 K
-771 KQPKQ
+771 P
-776 TNENVKFGTINLNEN
+776 NENVEFGTINLNEN
-791 VEATPNVQNVE
+791 VEPTLNVQNVE
-802 QTTNGTKAPDNFL
+802 QTTNGTKAPTNFL

-825 QVGDGDIRNRGYYD
+825 QVGDGNIRNRGYYD

-957 NKINEV
+957 NKINEA

-1007 AEHPHTMWEKFYD
+1007 AEHPHTKWEKFYD
-1020 LTKTFMLFNPRTH
+1020 VTKTFMLFNPRTH

-1061 QLFDKNYK
+1061 QLFDKNYG
-1069 RTSSLTG
+1069 RTSSLVG
-1076 GNKITDKIA
+1076 GNKTTDKIA
-1085 NDVFENAVRSNL
+1085 NDIFENAVRSNL
-1097 ELNGGKYEESG
+1097 ESNGGKYEESG

-1116 PLWKDNKIIG
+1116 PLWKDNKLIG

-1169 ENQVTGSNLENLRRF
+1169 ENQVTGSTLENLRRF

-1204 SLSNYLAANN
+1204 SLSNYLAAKN

-1276 LEYSPAGFVK
+1276 FEYSPAGFVK

-1313 LSKNITGTGMILL
+1313 LSKNITGSGMILL
-1326 GYSLAKNGII
+1326 GYSLAKSGII

-1342 DKNERNWQKLKGYQP
+1342 NENERNWQKLKGYQP

-1421 FNLSPLQNVA
+1421 FNLSPLQSVS
-1431 NILGGGDNASY
+1431 NILGGGENASY
-1442 GNSSPATNILE
+1442 GNTSPATNILK
-1453 TVAEYPQTLIPSV
+1453 TLAEYPQTLIPSV
-1466 LGATARANDT
+1466 SGATARTNDT

-1490 YVNKMKAKIPGLS
+1490 YVNKMKSKIPGLS
-1503 KTLPASYDVWGEER
+1503 KTLPASYDVWGRER

-1532 PGTLGYYNEANRDV
+1532 PGTFGYYNDADSDV

-1608 FSKVADGLTP
+1608 FSKVAEGLTP

-1624 LDKIYSV
+1624 LDKIYSA
-1631 ANADTNSKLYGIEP
+1631 ANVDTNSKLYGIEP

-1660 EYARYLKESALTAR
+1660 EYAKYLKESALTAR

-1724 DLSSQSKKITALAN
+1724 DLSSQSNKITALAN

-1758 LDSGYVKRGIETLG
+1758 LDAGYVKRGIETLG

>member
-1 MAKNLYSLSPERLP
+1 MGTKNLYSLSPERLP

-39 NTLDMKNQS
+39 NTLDMKNQN

-84 GKDLSSYKATREKL
+84 GKDLSSYKATKENL
-98 RKAQNLDMGVQEV
+98 RKAQNLDMGVQDV
-111 MSANNTA
+111 VSANNTA

-140 YSTYEDKQRREAAEK
+140 YSTYEDKQRRETAEK
-155 LRKEN
+155 LRQEN

-344 FGADKIIESA
+344 FGADKIIEAA
-354 TKGAAKNWGAGNI
+354 TKGAAKNWGAENI

-384 ENVLANEVDKLA
+384 ENVLANQVDKLA
-396 AKRHGGISNQAQMVK
+396 AKRYGGISNQAQMVK
-411 DYVEQGYDREE
+411 DYVDQGYDREE
-422 AEKLAQIDRWKEIGQ
+422 AERLARNDRLKEIGQ

-453 YGSARIG
+453 YGSARIS

-475 NYQKTMDMSVEGA
+475 NYQKPMDMSVDLG
-488 DQLESR
+488 QLESK
-494 THNVPLL
+494 TYNAPLL

-507 DGSVVYGQQTQPTSV
+507 DGSVIILDDS
-522 GMQNRPLL
+522 
-530 NDNGNN
+530 
-536 DGSVIRLNDKTTE
+536 K
-549 TNPGV
+549 NPGV

-561 YTSLDERA
+561 YQSLDETA
-569 LINVRFEELLNSPI
+569 LTNIRTEELLNAPVI
-583 ISGLNQ
+583 DGL
-589 SQTERYR
+589 TKKKTDKYR
-596 TLKQMQNQGTATPK
+596 TSKQRQIEGTATPNEIKYVK
-610 QLAYIDNIE
+610 QVEKGVFDKATD
-619 SNILTQAYIDV
+619 DV
-630 QNGYGTRQ
+630 KNGYGSRQ
-638 EIDYDVNAQT
+638 EIEYDVNAQNNNIAT
-648 PYSENPDNSYNIYTE
+648 NQADINNVVQDIVNNNVRNTQKKVAESVKQSPTNQPNVDNVIPNINQE
-663 PTVNNAL
+663 PTNNVNN
-670 NEQKST
+670 QKV
-676 PKVEP
+676 K
-681 QIKQTNT
+681 
-688 QTTKKGG
+688 
-695 KIEQRI
+695 
-701 RDIAQSGI
+701 
-709 NNGLSVDEAMENAYN
+709 NN
-724 TVIKEVL
+724 K
-731 GSPSKT
+731 P
-737 AKFHKVFNKVNNE
+737 
-750 YINNGAYDS
+750 
-759 NNTQEVKAENRV
+759 
-771 KQPKQ
+771 
-776 TNENVKFGTINLNEN
+776 NENVEFGTINLNEN
-791 VEATPNVQNVE
+791 VEPTPNVQNVE

-825 QVGDGDIRNRGYYD
+825 QVGDGNIRNRGYYD

-957 NKINEV
+957 NKINEA

-1007 AEHPHTMWEKFYD
+1007 AEHPHTKWEKFYD

-1061 QLFDKNYK
+1061 QLFDKNYG
-1069 RTSSLTG
+1069 RTSSLVG
-1076 GNKITDKIA
+1076 GNKTTDKIA
-1085 NDVFENAVRSNL
+1085 NDIFENAVRSNL
-1097 ELNGGKYEESG
+1097 ESNGGKYEESG

-1116 PLWKDNKIIG
+1116 PLWKDNKVIG

-1169 ENQVTGSNLENLRRF
+1169 ENQVTGSTLENLRRF

-1204 SLSNYLAANN
+1204 SLSNYLAAKN

-1251 KKKMGKVGDVIL
+1251 KKKMGKIGDVIL

-1276 LEYSPAGFVK
+1276 FEYSPAGFVK

-1313 LSKNITGTGMILL
+1313 LSKNITGSGMILL
-1326 GYSLAKNGII
+1326 GYSLAKSGII

-1342 DKNERNWQKLKGYQP
+1342 NENERNWQKLKGYQP

-1421 FNLSPLQNVA
+1421 FNLSPLQSVS
-1431 NILGGGDNASY
+1431 NILGGGENASY
-1442 GNSSPATNILE
+1442 GNTSPATNILK
-1453 TVAEYPQTLIPSV
+1453 TLAEYPQTLIPAVS
-1466 LGATARANDT
+1466 GATARTNDT

-1490 YVNKMKAKIPGLS
+1490 YVNKMKSKIPGLS
-1503 KTLPASYDVWGEER
+1503 KTLPASYDVWGRER

-1532 PGTLGYYNEANRDV
+1532 PGTFGYYNDADSDV

-1624 LDKIYSV
+1624 LDNIYSA
-1631 ANADTNSKLYGIEP
+1631 ANVDTNSKLYGIES

-1724 DLSSQSKKITALAN
+1724 DLSSQSNKITALAN

-1758 LDSGYVKRGIETLG
+1758 LDAGYVKRGIETLG

>member
-1 MAKNLYSLSPERLP
+1 MGTKNLYSLSPERLP

-39 NTLDMKNQS
+39 NTLDMKNQN

-84 GKDLSSYKATREKL
+84 GKDLSSYKATKENL
-98 RKAQNLDMGVQEV
+98 RKAQNLDMGVQDV
-111 MSANNTA
+111 VSANNTA

-140 YSTYEDKQRREAAEK
+140 YSTYEDKQRRETAEK
-155 LRKEN
+155 LRQEN

-354 TKGAAKNWGAGNI
+354 TKGAAKKWGAENI

-384 ENVLANEVDKLA
+384 ENVLANQVDKLA
-396 AKRHGGISNQAQMVK
+396 AKGYGGISNQAQMVK
-411 DYVEQGYDREE
+411 NYVEQGYDRKE
-422 AEKLAQIDRWKEIGQ
+422 AERLAQIDRWKEIGQ

-453 YGSARIG
+453 YGSARIS

-475 NYQKTMDMSVEGA
+475 NYQKPMDMSVDLG
-488 DQLESR
+488 QLESK
-494 THNVPLL
+494 TYNAPLL

-507 DGSVVYGQQTQPTSV
+507 DGSVIILDDS
-522 GMQNRPLL
+522 
-530 NDNGNN
+530 
-536 DGSVIRLNDKTTE
+536 K
-549 TNPGV
+549 NPGV

-561 YTSLDERA
+561 YQSLDETA
-569 LINVRFEELLNSPI
+569 LTNIRTEELLNAPVI
-583 ISGLNQ
+583 DGL
-589 SQTERYR
+589 TKKKTDKYR
-596 TLKQMQNQGTATPK
+596 TSKQRQIEGTATPNEIK
-610 QLAYIDNIE
+610 YVKKVEKGVFDKATD
-619 SNILTQAYIDV
+619 DV
-630 QNGYGTRQ
+630 KNGYGSRQ
-638 EIDYDVNAQT
+638 EIEYDVNAQ
-648 PYSENPDNSYNIYTE
+648 NNNIATNQADINNVVQDI
-663 PTVNNAL
+663 VNN
-670 NEQKST
+670 N
-676 PKVEP
+676 VR
-681 QIKQTNT
+681 NT
-688 QTTKKGG
+688 QKKVTESV
-695 KIEQRI
+695 K
-701 RDIAQSGI
+701 QSPTNQPNVDNVIPNINQEPI
-709 NNGLSVDEAMENAYN
+709 NN
-724 TVIKEVL
+724 
-731 GSPSKT
+731 
-737 AKFHKVFNKVNNE
+737 VNNQKVK
-750 YINNGAYDS
+750 NN
-759 NNTQEVKAENRV
+759 K
-771 KQPKQ
+771 P
-776 TNENVKFGTINLNEN
+776 NENVEFGTINLNEN
-791 VEATPNVQNVE
+791 VEPTLNVQNVE

-815 NQNNDSNYDA
+815 NHNNDIDYDP
-825 QVGDGDIRNRGYYD
+825 QVGDGNIRNRGYYD

-957 NKINEV
+957 NKINEA

-1007 AEHPHTMWEKFYD
+1007 AEHPHTKWEKFYD

-1061 QLFDKNYK
+1061 QLFDKNYG
-1069 RTSSLTG
+1069 RTSSLVG
-1076 GNKITDKIA
+1076 GNKTTDKIA
-1085 NDVFENAVRSNL
+1085 NDIFENAVRSNL
-1097 ELNGGKYEESG
+1097 ESNGGKYEESG

-1116 PLWKDNKIIG
+1116 PLWKDNKVIG

-1169 ENQVTGSNLENLRRF
+1169 ENQVTGSTLENLRRF

-1204 SLSNYLAANN
+1204 SLSNYLAAKN

-1251 KKKMGKVGDVIL
+1251 KKKMGKIGDVIL

-1276 LEYSPAGFVK
+1276 FEYSPAGFVK

-1313 LSKNITGTGMILL
+1313 LSKNITGSGMILL

-1386 EGMNKMEKEE
+1386 EGINKMEKEE
-1396 ASEYEALTQGAK
+1396 SSEYEALTQGAK

-1421 FNLSPLQNVA
+1421 FNLSPLQSVS
-1431 NILGGGDNASY
+1431 NILGGGENASY
-1442 GNSSPATNILE
+1442 GNTSPATNILK
-1453 TVAEYPQTLIPSV
+1453 TLAEYPQTLIPAVS
-1466 LGATARANDT
+1466 GATARTNDT

-1490 YVNKMKAKIPGLS
+1490 YVNKMKSKIPGLS
-1503 KTLPASYDVWGEER
+1503 KTLPASYDVWGRER

-1532 PGTLGYYNEANRDV
+1532 PGTFGYYNDADSDV

-1624 LDKIYSV
+1624 LDKIYSA
-1631 ANADTNSKLYGIEP
+1631 ANVDTNSKLYGIEP

-1660 EYARYLKESALTAR
+1660 EYAKYLKESALTAR

-1724 DLSSQSKKITALAN
+1724 DLSSQSNKITALAN

-1758 LDSGYVKRGIETLG
+1758 LDAGYVKRGIETLG

>member
-1 MAKNLYSLSPERLP
+1 MGTKNLYSLSPERLP

-39 NTLDMKNQS
+39 NTLDMKNQN

-84 GKDLSSYKATREKL
+84 GKDLSSYKATKENL
-98 RKAQNLDMGVQEV
+98 RKAQNLDMGVQDV
-111 MSANNTA
+111 VSANNTA

-140 YSTYEDKQRREAAEK
+140 YSTYEDKQRRETAEK
-155 LRKEN
+155 LRQEN

-344 FGADKIIESA
+344 FGADKIIEAA
-354 TKGAAKNWGAGNI
+354 TKGAAKNWGAENI

-384 ENVLANEVDKLA
+384 ENVLANQVDKLA
-396 AKRHGGISNQAQMVK
+396 AKRYGGISNQAQMVK
-411 DYVEQGYDREE
+411 DYVDQGYDREE
-422 AEKLAQIDRWKEIGQ
+422 AERLARNDRLKEIGQ

-453 YGSARIG
+453 YGSARIS

-475 NYQKTMDMSVEGA
+475 NYQKPMDMSVDLG
-488 DQLESR
+488 QLESK
-494 THNVPLL
+494 TYNAPLL

-507 DGSVVYGQQTQPTSV
+507 DGSVIILDDS
-522 GMQNRPLL
+522 
-530 NDNGNN
+530 
-536 DGSVIRLNDKTTE
+536 K
-549 TNPGV
+549 NPGV

-561 YTSLDERA
+561 YQSLDETA
-569 LINVRFEELLNSPI
+569 LTNIRTEELLNAPVI
-583 ISGLNQ
+583 DGL
-589 SQTERYR
+589 TKKKTDKYR
-596 TLKQMQNQGTATPK
+596 TSKQRQIEGTATPNEIKYVK
-610 QLAYIDNIE
+610 QVEKGVFDKATD
-619 SNILTQAYIDV
+619 DV
-630 QNGYGTRQ
+630 KNGYGSRQ
-638 EIDYDVNAQT
+638 EIEYDVNAQ
-648 PYSENPDNSYNIYTE
+648 NNNIATNQADINNVVQDI
-663 PTVNNAL
+663 VNN
-670 NEQKST
+670 N
-676 PKVEP
+676 VR
-681 QIKQTNT
+681 NT
-688 QTTKKGG
+688 QKKVAESV
-695 KIEQRI
+695 K
-701 RDIAQSGI
+701 QSPTNQPNVDNVIPNINQEPI
-709 NNGLSVDEAMENAYN
+709 NN
-724 TVIKEVL
+724 
-731 GSPSKT
+731 
-737 AKFHKVFNKVNNE
+737 VNNQKVK
-750 YINNGAYDS
+750 NN
-759 NNTQEVKAENRV
+759 K
-771 KQPKQ
+771 P
-776 TNENVKFGTINLNEN
+776 NEN
-791 VEATPNVQNVE
+791 VEFGTIYHNENVEPTLNVQNVE
-802 QTTNGTKAPDNFL
+802 QTTNGTKAPTNFL

-825 QVGDGDIRNRGYYD
+825 QVGDGNIRNRGYYD

-957 NKINEV
+957 NKINEA

-1007 AEHPHTMWEKFYD
+1007 AEHPHTKWEKFYD
-1020 LTKTFMLFNPRTH
+1020 VTKTFMLFNPRTH

-1061 QLFDKNYK
+1061 QLFDKNYG
-1069 RTSSLTG
+1069 RTSSLVG
-1076 GNKITDKIA
+1076 GNKTTDKIA
-1085 NDVFENAVRSNL
+1085 NDIFENAVRSNL
-1097 ELNGGKYEESG
+1097 ESNGGKYEESG

-1116 PLWKDNKIIG
+1116 PLWKDNKLIG

-1169 ENQVTGSNLENLRRF
+1169 ENQVTGSTLENLRRF

-1204 SLSNYLAANN
+1204 SLSNYLAAKN

-1276 LEYSPAGFVK
+1276 FEYSPAGFVK

-1313 LSKNITGTGMILL
+1313 LSKNITGSGMILL
-1326 GYSLAKNGII
+1326 GYSLAKSGII

-1342 DKNERNWQKLKGYQP
+1342 NENERNWQKLKGYQP

-1421 FNLSPLQNVA
+1421 FNLSPLQSVS
-1431 NILGGGDNASY
+1431 NILGGGENASY
-1442 GNSSPATNILE
+1442 GNTSPATNILK

-1466 LGATARANDT
+1466 SGATARTNDT

-1490 YVNKMKAKIPGLS
+1490 YVNKMKSKIPGLS
-1503 KTLPASYDVWGEER
+1503 KTLPASYDVWGRER

-1532 PGTLGYYNEANRDV
+1532 PGTFGYYNDADSDV

-1624 LDKIYSV
+1624 LDKIYSA
-1631 ANADTNSKLYGIEP
+1631 ANVDTNSKLYGIEP

-1660 EYARYLKESALTAR
+1660 EYAKYLKESALTAR

-1724 DLSSQSKKITALAN
+1724 DLSSQSNKITALAN

-1758 LDSGYVKRGIETLG
+1758 LDAGYVKRGIETLG